1 MTFDKFSDTIF
12 PVTKKR
18 SIKRSVFENNGT
30 NLINNYYR
38 GQKMTTNRTIGLFLL
53 ATTFLSTPAGA
64 QDITEWTGRID
75 NGYDESIDNIKV
87 EVDGEYSLIYNRG
100 QIGNIESTFTNNN
113 GVILNDGEIGT
124 VRSVFKNNDESVI
137 NYGLIEQVAGS
148 VFENNRSGQNGG
160 AIASTGGGYI
170 GKIVD
175 STFTGNTVYELGPIK
190 IDEKERYDVSRGG
203 ALYLENP
210 FIPQAG
216 SLKADDLSVTHIVNS
231 TFKGNHAAAGGAIF
245 SSQWLDIENS
255 AFDGNYNQTQ
265 DEYDAGGAIAF
276 WTEETQVAPTEVL
289 PEPEEPFYA
298 GEHNISN
305 SRFENNR
312 SSGFGGAIAGM
323 VNEYTNQSYGINVK
337 GSTFINNSAKDGG
350 AIYMMSGMSENN
362 ANILA
367 NAISR
372 SEILVLKATI
382 RYGDQEKSV
391 YLALDGDK
399 GGDPMTAAEFD
410 QYVKGGG
417 KFAVVD
423 EIRAANDEEGYQEL
437 VAQFEELMTQAS
449 GYILDGLNNYRDS
462 QISVPGM
469 TSKLTVVNSSF
480 INNKASG
487 KGGAVYGS
495 DVRIV
500 ADSGESRFSGNT
512 AGGKSN
518 AVYVDG
524 IIRLEKTVNGY
535 EQPAPSYDVS
545 VSAENPIKGQLTLE
559 SVNRGKIIF
568 DDGIDGENYN
578 IDVFG
583 DGTGYVKF
591 NNAVENVNRF
601 AMNGGA
607 VVHLGLNGRIYAQD
621 FVSGSSSAYARTGAQ
636 KPLLTVD
643 VMVDRENNTVHSGA
657 IHVNGDVAGE
667 TNVLVNAL
675 NPDVLDNKKDAVVP
689 FLFAPNDNEETSAVF
704 NVSRVIGS
712 PYMWHAGKNVAG
724 TPESGNVWY
733 LSLTDTLNP
742 EFGKTDPEVAPEVT
756 AYISLP
762 SAGLEQVRGL
772 RDTLEQKTAFCKE
785 GACARDAKADRQ
797 LWVDS
802 GYLSSTVDKPA
813 EFDADIWGVTA
824 GGDLQYDANNR
835 LGVFAAYRQGDYDVS
850 GKGSKYRSTVGSELD
865 IDSWLGGL
873 YYRFEQN
880 DWYAFATVYGG
891 LQKADLKTDD
901 GIVNT
906 DSDGTLWSIGAEGGR
921 KYGLS
926 EALTLEPSF
935 GVFYTQSEFDDI
947 RDSAGK
953 TASFDSLKQL
963 EIETAVKLE
972 YRLCQNDLTSVV
984 YIKPGLI
991 QTITDGDEVL
1001 ISGLGKTEAYH
1012 DQLLGRIELGARF
1025 GVTESLSGYGWANYT
1040 FGSSYG
1046 AAAVGIGLN
1055 YAF

>member
-1 MTFDKFSDTIF
+1 MLKSKTIF
-12 PVTKKR
+12 
-18 SIKRSVFENNGT
+18 SFA
-30 NLINNYYR
+30 
-38 GQKMTTNRTIGLFLL
+38 LL
-53 ATTFLSTPAGA
+53 AGTFLTFPSAA
-64 QDITEWTGRID
+64 KDITEWTEEIENGR
-75 NGYDESIDNIKV
+75 GETIDNIKIN
-87 EVDGEYSLIYNRG
+87 VDGEYSLIFNEG
-100 QIGNIESTFTNNN
+100 TIGNIESTFTNNN
-113 GVILNDGEIGT
+113 GVIGNYGEIGT
-124 VRSVFKNNDESVI
+124 VRSVFKNNEDSFI
-137 NYGLIEQVAGS
+137 NYGLTEQVAGS
-148 VFENNRSGQNGG
+148 VFENNVNNYAGG
-160 AIASTGGGYI
+160 AIASAEGGYI
-170 GKIVD
+170 GKIID
-175 STFTGNTVYELGPIK
+175 STFTGNTIYEDQPK
-190 IDEKERYDVSRGG
+190 TAQQEKYDTGRGG
-203 ALYLENP
+203 ALYLEQTENH
-210 FIPQAG
+210 
-216 SLKADDLSVTHIVNS
+216 ADVPGYYDEMGGGIDVPGPDVSVTHIVNS

-245 SSQWLDIENS
+245 SSQWLDIEGS
-255 AFDGNYNQTQ
+255 VFDGNYNQTR
-265 DEYDAGGAIAF
+265 DEYGAGGAIAF

-323 VNEYTNQSYGINVK
+323 VNEYTNQTYGINVK

-350 AIYMMSGMSENN
+350 AVYMMSGMSENDRRN
-362 ANILA
+362 VEDAVWNMPEV
-367 NAISR
+367 NK
-372 SEILVLKATI
+372 VTI
-382 RYGDQEKSV
+382 KYGDQEKTLF
-391 YLALDGDK
+391 YLK
-399 GGDPMTAAEFD
+399 NNQEERYNIYNMTAAEFD
-410 QYVKGGG
+410 QYVREGG
-417 KFAVVD
+417 KFYVHNIVATAVD
-423 EIRAANDEEGYQEL
+423 AKTYQDALDYYQGEIQPGYGISD
-437 VAQFEELMTQAS
+437 FEQYKDALYQAD
-449 GYILDGLNNYRDS
+449 IKH
-462 QISVPGM
+462 M
-469 TSKLTVVNSSF
+469 LTPSLKVVNSSF

-487 KGGAVYGS
+487 KGGAIYGS

-500 ADSGESRFSGNT
+500 ADNGESRFSGNT

-524 IIRLEKTVNGY
+524 IIHLEKTGGMY
-535 EQPAPSYDVS
+535 EQQAPSYDVS

-559 SVNRGKIIF
+559 SVNRGRIVF

-621 FVSGSSSAYARTGAQ
+621 FVSGSSSAYARAGAQ

-785 GACARDAKADRQ
+785 GACVRDAKADRQ

-865 IDSWLGGL
+865 INSWLGGL

-906 DSDGTLWSIGAEGGR
+906 DSDGTLWSVGAEGGR

>member
-1 MTFDKFSDTIF
+1 MKEREKVRMLKPKTIF
-12 PVTKKR
+12 
-18 SIKRSVFENNGT
+18 SFA
-30 NLINNYYR
+30 
-38 GQKMTTNRTIGLFLL
+38 LL
-53 ATTFLSTPAGA
+53 AGTFLTFPSVAK
-64 QDITEWTGRID
+64 DITEWTEEIENGR
-75 NGYDESIDNIKV
+75 GETIDNIKV
-87 EVDGEYSLIYNRG
+87 DVDGEYSLIYNRG
-100 QIGNIESTFTNNN
+100 QIGNIESTFTNNYE
-113 GVILNDGEIGT
+113 VIRNYGEIGT
-124 VRSVFKNNDESVI
+124 VRSVFKNNENSLE

-148 VFENNRSGQNGG
+148 VFENNINSYGGG

-175 STFTGNTVYELGPIK
+175 STFTGNTVYEQQPARIAMP
-190 IDEKERYDVSRGG
+190 EKRDVGRGG

-245 SSQWLDIENS
+245 SSQWLDIEGS
-255 AFDGNYNQTQ
+255 VFDGNYNQTR
-265 DEYDAGGAIAF
+265 DEYGAGGAIAF
-276 WTEETQVAPTEVL
+276 RTEEQQGQPNNMDERPT
-289 PEPEEPFYA
+289 PEEPFYA

-323 VNEYTNQSYGINVK
+323 VNEYTNQTYGINVK

-350 AIYMMSGMSENN
+350 AVYMMSGMSENDRRN
-362 ANILA
+362 VEDAVWNMPEV
-367 NAISR
+367 NK
-372 SEILVLKATI
+372 VTI
-382 RYGDQEKSV
+382 KYGDQEKTLF
-391 YLALDGDK
+391 YLK
-399 GGDPMTAAEFD
+399 NNQEERYNIYNMTAAEFD
-410 QYVKGGG
+410 QYVREGG
-417 KFAVVD
+417 KFYVHNIVATAVD
-423 EIRAANDEEGYQEL
+423 AQTYQDALDYYQGEIQPGYGISD
-437 VAQFEELMTQAS
+437 FEQYKDALYQAD
-449 GYILDGLNNYRDS
+449 IKH
-462 QISVPGM
+462 M
-469 TSKLTVVNSSF
+469 LTPSLKVVNSSF

-487 KGGAVYGS
+487 KGGAIYGS

-500 ADSGESRFSGNT
+500 ADNGESRFSGNT

-518 AVYVDG
+518 AVYVAGLNNIILDQYYDEFDG
-524 IIRLEKTVNGY
+524 NTIFEGIVI
-535 EQPAPSYDVS
+535 PANAPD
-545 VSAENPIKGQLTLE
+545 GQLTLE
-559 SVNRGKIIF
+559 SVNRGRIVF

-621 FVSGSSSAYARTGAQ
+621 FVSGSSSVYARTGAQ

-712 PYMWHAGKNVAG
+712 PYMWHTGKNVAG

-906 DSDGTLWSIGAEGGR
+906 DSNGTLWSIGAEGGR

>member
-1 MTFDKFSDTIF
+1 
-12 PVTKKR
+12 
-18 SIKRSVFENNGT
+18 
-30 NLINNYYR
+30 
-38 GQKMTTNRTIGLFLL
+38 MTTNRTIGLFLL

-64 QDITEWTGRID
+64 QDITEWTEEIENGR
-75 NGYDESIDNIKV
+75 GETIDNIKIN
-87 EVDGEYSLIYNRG
+87 VDGEYSLIYNRG
-100 QIGNIESTFTNNN
+100 QIGNIESAFTNNYE
-113 GVILNDGEIGT
+113 VIRNYGEIGT
-124 VRSVFKNNDESVI
+124 VRSVFKNNEGSVQ

-148 VFENNRSGQNGG
+148 VFENNVNSYSGG

-175 STFTGNTVYELGPIK
+175 STFTGNTVYEPGPREIG
-190 IDEKERYDVSRGG
+190 EQERYDVGRGG

-210 FIPQAG
+210 FIPQPE

-255 AFDGNYNQTQ
+255 VFDGNYNQTQ
-265 DEYDAGGAIAF
+265 DEYGAGGAITF
-276 WTEETQVAPTEVL
+276 WTEEQQGQPTNMDER
-289 PEPEEPFYA
+289 PEAEEPFYA

-323 VNEYTNQSYGINVK
+323 VNEYTNQTYGINVK

-350 AIYMMSGMSENN
+350 AVYMMSGMSENDRRN
-362 ANILA
+362 VEDAVWNMPEV
-367 NAISR
+367 NK
-372 SEILVLKATI
+372 VTI
-382 RYGDQEKSV
+382 KYGDQEKTLF
-391 YLALDGDK
+391 YLKNNQPGRYNVNN
-399 GGDPMTAAEFD
+399 MTAAEFD
-410 QYVKGGG
+410 QYVREGG
-417 KFAVVD
+417 KFYVHNIVETYVD
-423 EIRAANDEEGYQEL
+423 AENYQDALDYYRGEIQPGYGISD
-437 VAQFEELMTQAS
+437 FEQYKDALYQADIEHMLAPS
-449 GYILDGLNNYRDS
+449 L
-462 QISVPGM
+462 
-469 TSKLTVVNSSF
+469 KVVNSSF

-500 ADSGESRFSGNT
+500 ADNGESRFSGNT

-518 AVYVDG
+518 AVYVAGLNNIILDQYYDEFDG
-524 IIRLEKTVNGY
+524 NTIFEGIVI
-535 EQPAPSYDVS
+535 PANAP
-545 VSAENPIKGQLTLE
+545 AGQLTLE
-559 SVNRGKIIF
+559 SVNRGRIVF
-568 DDGIDGENYN
+568 DDGINGENYN

-621 FVSGSSSAYARTGAQ
+621 FVSASSSAYARTGAQ

-785 GACARDAKADRQ
+785 GACARDAKNDRQ

-850 GKGSKYRSTVGSELD
+850 GKGSKYRSTIGSELD

-906 DSDGTLWSIGAEGGR
+906 DSDGTLWSVGAEGGR
-921 KYGLS
+921 RYGLS

>member
-1 MTFDKFSDTIF
+1 MKEREKVRMLKPKTIF
-12 PVTKKR
+12 
-18 SIKRSVFENNGT
+18 SFA
-30 NLINNYYR
+30 
-38 GQKMTTNRTIGLFLL
+38 LL
-53 ATTFLSTPAGA
+53 AGTFLTFPSVAK
-64 QDITEWTGRID
+64 DITEWTEEIENGR
-75 NGYDESIDNIKV
+75 GEAIDNIKIN
-87 EVDGEYSLIYNRG
+87 VDGEYSLIYNRG
-100 QIGNIESTFTNNN
+100 QIGNIESTFTNND
-113 GVILNDGEIGT
+113 GVIGNYGEIGT
-124 VRSVFKNNDESVI
+124 VRSVFKNNEGSVQ

-148 VFENNRSGQNGG
+148 VFENNINSYGGG

-175 STFTGNTVYELGPIK
+175 STFTGNTVYELGPME
-190 IDEKERYDVSRGG
+190 IDEQERYDVGQGG
-203 ALYLENP
+203 ALYLKQAENH
-210 FIPQAG
+210 
-216 SLKADDLSVTHIVNS
+216 ADMPRYYDEMGGGIDVPGLDVSVTHIVNS
-231 TFKGNHAAAGGAIF
+231 TFKDNHAAAGGAIF
-245 SSQWLDIENS
+245 SSQWLDIEGS
-255 AFDGNYNQTQ
+255 VFDGNYNQTR
-265 DEYDAGGAIAF
+265 DEYGAGGAIAF

-323 VNEYTNQSYGINVK
+323 VNEYTNQTYGINVK

-350 AIYMMSGMSENN
+350 AIYLQSALSRNNMEVFEN
-362 ANILA
+362 AFLD
-367 NAISR
+367 SR
-372 SEILVLKATI
+372 VLVAKATI

-410 QYVKGGG
+410 QYVREGG

-423 EIRAANDEEGYQEL
+423 GITAANDEEGYQEL

-449 GYILDGLNNYRDS
+449 GYILNGLNNYRDS

-469 TSKLTVVNSSF
+469 MSKLTVVNSSF

-500 ADSGESRFSGNT
+500 ADNGESRFSGNT

-524 IIRLEKTVNGY
+524 IIRLEKTGGMY

-559 SVNRGKIIF
+559 SVNRGRIVF

-621 FVSGSSSAYARTGAQ
+621 FVSGSSSAYARAGAQ

-906 DSDGTLWSIGAEGGR
+906 DSDGTLWSVGAEGGR

>member
-1 MTFDKFSDTIF
+1 MLKPKTIF
-12 PVTKKR
+12 
-18 SIKRSVFENNGT
+18 SFA
-30 NLINNYYR
+30 
-38 GQKMTTNRTIGLFLL
+38 LL
-53 ATTFLSTPAGA
+53 AGTFLTFPSVAK
-64 QDITEWTGRID
+64 DITEWTEEIENGR
-75 NGYDESIDNIKV
+75 GEAIDNIKIN
-87 EVDGEYSLIYNRG
+87 VDGEYSLIYNRG
-100 QIGNIESTFTNNN
+100 QIGNIESTFTNNYE
-113 GVILNDGEIGT
+113 VIRNYGEIGT
-124 VRSVFKNNDESVI
+124 VRSVFKNNEGSVQ

-148 VFENNRSGQNGG
+148 VFENNINSYGGG

-175 STFTGNTVYELGPIK
+175 STFTGNTVYELGPME
-190 IDEKERYDVSRGG
+190 IDEQERYDVGQGG
-203 ALYLENP
+203 ALYLKQAENH
-210 FIPQAG
+210 
-216 SLKADDLSVTHIVNS
+216 ADMPRYYDEMGGGIDVPGLDVSVTHIVNS
-231 TFKGNHAAAGGAIF
+231 TFKDNHAAAGGAIF
-245 SSQWLDIENS
+245 SSQWLDIEGS
-255 AFDGNYNQTQ
+255 VFDGNYNQTR
-265 DEYDAGGAIAF
+265 DEYGAGGAIAF

-323 VNEYTNQSYGINVK
+323 VNEYTNQTYGINVK

-350 AIYMMSGMSENN
+350 AVYMMSGMSENDRRN
-362 ANILA
+362 VEDAVWNMPEV
-367 NAISR
+367 NK
-372 SEILVLKATI
+372 VTI
-382 RYGDQEKSV
+382 KYGDQEKTLF
-391 YLALDGDK
+391 YLKDRRDARYNIYN
-399 GGDPMTAAEFD
+399 MTAAEFD
-410 QYVKGGG
+410 QYVREGG
-417 KFAVVD
+417 KFYVHNIVATAVD
-423 EIRAANDEEGYQEL
+423 AKTYQDALDYYQGEIQPGYGISD
-437 VAQFEELMTQAS
+437 FEQYKDALYQADIEHMLAPS
-449 GYILDGLNNYRDS
+449 L
-462 QISVPGM
+462 
-469 TSKLTVVNSSF
+469 KVVNSSF

-487 KGGAVYGS
+487 KGGAIYGS

-500 ADSGESRFSGNT
+500 ADNGESRFSGNT

-518 AVYVDG
+518 AVYVAGLNNIILDQYYDEFDG
-524 IIRLEKTVNGY
+524 NTIFEGIVIPTNAL
-535 EQPAPSYDVS
+535 A
-545 VSAENPIKGQLTLE
+545 GQLTLE
-559 SVNRGKIIF
+559 SVNRGRIVF

-621 FVSGSSSAYARTGAQ
+621 FVSGSSSAYARAGAQ

-906 DSDGTLWSIGAEGGR
+906 DSDGTLWSVGAEGGR

>member
-1 MTFDKFSDTIF
+1 MKEREKVRMLKPKTIF
-12 PVTKKR
+12 
-18 SIKRSVFENNGT
+18 SFA
-30 NLINNYYR
+30 
-38 GQKMTTNRTIGLFLL
+38 LL
-53 ATTFLSTPAGA
+53 AGTFLTFPSVAK
-64 QDITEWTGRID
+64 DITEWTEEIENGRGETID
-75 NGYDESIDNIKV
+75 HIKV
-87 EVDGEYSLIYNRG
+87 DVDGEYSLIYNRG
-100 QIGNIESTFTNNN
+100 QIGNIESTFTNNYE
-113 GVILNDGEIGT
+113 VIRNYGEIGT
-124 VRSVFKNNDESVI
+124 VRSVFKNNENSLE

-148 VFENNRSGQNGG
+148 VFENNINSYGGG

-175 STFTGNTVYELGPIK
+175 STFTGNTVYEQQPARIAMP
-190 IDEKERYDVSRGG
+190 EKRDVGRGG

-245 SSQWLDIENS
+245 SSQWLDIEGS
-255 AFDGNYNQTQ
+255 VFDGNYNQTR
-265 DEYDAGGAIAF
+265 DEYGAGGAIAF

-323 VNEYTNQSYGINVK
+323 VNEYTNQTYGINVK

-350 AIYMMSGMSENN
+350 AVYMMSGMSENDRRN
-362 ANILA
+362 VEDAVWNMPEV
-367 NAISR
+367 NK
-372 SEILVLKATI
+372 VTI
-382 RYGDQEKSV
+382 KYGDQEKTLF
-391 YLALDGDK
+391 YLK
-399 GGDPMTAAEFD
+399 NNQEERYNIYNMTAAEFD
-410 QYVKGGG
+410 QYVREGG
-417 KFAVVD
+417 KFYVHNIVATAVD
-423 EIRAANDEEGYQEL
+423 AQTYQDALDYYQGEIQPGYGISD
-437 VAQFEELMTQAS
+437 FEQYKDALYQAD
-449 GYILDGLNNYRDS
+449 IKH
-462 QISVPGM
+462 M
-469 TSKLTVVNSSF
+469 LTPSLKVVNSSF

-487 KGGAVYGS
+487 KGGAIYGS

-500 ADSGESRFSGNT
+500 ADNGESRFSGNT

-518 AVYVDG
+518 AVYVAGLNNIILDQYYDEFDG
-524 IIRLEKTVNGY
+524 NTIFEGIVI
-535 EQPAPSYDVS
+535 PANAPD
-545 VSAENPIKGQLTLE
+545 GQLTLE
-559 SVNRGKIIF
+559 SVNRGRIVF

-621 FVSGSSSAYARTGAQ
+621 FVSGSSSVYARTGAQ

-785 GACARDAKADRQ
+785 GACVRDAKADRQ

-865 IDSWLGGL
+865 INSWLGGL

-906 DSDGTLWSIGAEGGR
+906 DSNGTLWSIGAEGGR

>member
-1 MTFDKFSDTIF
+1 MKEREKVRMLKPKTIF
-12 PVTKKR
+12 
-18 SIKRSVFENNGT
+18 SFA
-30 NLINNYYR
+30 
-38 GQKMTTNRTIGLFLL
+38 LL
-53 ATTFLSTPAGA
+53 AGTFLTFPSAA
-64 QDITEWTGRID
+64 KDITEWTEGIENGR
-75 NGYDESIDNIKV
+75 GETIDNIKV
-87 EVDGEYSLIYNRG
+87 DVDGEYSLIYNRG
-100 QIGNIESTFTNNN
+100 QIGNIESAFTNNYE
-113 GVILNDGEIGT
+113 VIRNYGEIGT
-124 VRSVFKNNDESVI
+124 VRSVFKNNEGSVQ

-148 VFENNRSGQNGG
+148 VFENNVNSYGGG
-160 AIASTGGGYI
+160 AIASTGSGYI

-175 STFTGNTVYELGPIK
+175 STFTGNTVYEQQPTRIAMP
-190 IDEKERYDVSRGG
+190 EKRDVGRGG

-210 FIPQAG
+210 FVPQPE

-231 TFKGNHAAAGGAIF
+231 TFKDNHAAAGGAIF

-265 DEYDAGGAIAF
+265 DEYGAGGAIAF
-276 WTEETQVAPTEVL
+276 WTEEQQGQPVNEDGSPT
-289 PEPEEPFYA
+289 PEEPFYA

-323 VNEYTNQSYGINVK
+323 VNEYTNQTYGINVK

-350 AIYMMSGMSENN
+350 AIYMMSGMSENDRRN
-362 ANILA
+362 VEDAVWNMPEV
-367 NAISR
+367 NK
-372 SEILVLKATI
+372 VTI
-382 RYGDQEKSV
+382 KYGDQEKTLF
-391 YLALDGDK
+391 YLKNNQPGRYNVNN
-399 GGDPMTAAEFD
+399 MTAAEFD
-410 QYVKGGG
+410 QYVREGG
-417 KFAVVD
+417 KFYVHNIVETYVD
-423 EIRAANDEEGYQEL
+423 AENYQDALDYYRGEIQPGYGISD
-437 VAQFEELMTQAS
+437 FEQYKDALYQADIEHMLAPS
-449 GYILDGLNNYRDS
+449 L
-462 QISVPGM
+462 
-469 TSKLTVVNSSF
+469 KVVNSSF

-500 ADSGESRFSGNT
+500 ADNGESRFSGNT

-518 AVYVDG
+518 AVYVAGLNNIILDQYYDEFDG
-524 IIRLEKTVNGY
+524 NTIFEGIVI
-535 EQPAPSYDVS
+535 PANAP
-545 VSAENPIKGQLTLE
+545 AGQLTLE
-559 SVNRGKIIF
+559 SVNRGRIVF

-621 FVSGSSSAYARTGAQ
+621 FVSASSSAYARAGAQ

-906 DSDGTLWSIGAEGGR
+906 DSDGKLWSVGAEGGR

>member
-1 MTFDKFSDTIF
+1 MLKPKTIF
-12 PVTKKR
+12 
-18 SIKRSVFENNGT
+18 SFA
-30 NLINNYYR
+30 
-38 GQKMTTNRTIGLFLL
+38 LL
-53 ATTFLSTPAGA
+53 AGTFLTFPSVAK
-64 QDITEWTGRID
+64 DITEWTEEIENGR
-75 NGYDESIDNIKV
+75 GETIDNIKV
-87 EVDGEYSLIYNRG
+87 DVDGEYSLIYNRG
-100 QIGNIESTFTNNN
+100 QIGNIESTFTNNYE
-113 GVILNDGEIGT
+113 VIRNYGEIGT
-124 VRSVFKNNDESVI
+124 VRSVFKNNENSLE

-148 VFENNRSGQNGG
+148 VFENNINSYGGG

-175 STFTGNTVYELGPIK
+175 STFTGNTVYEQQPARIAMP
-190 IDEKERYDVSRGG
+190 EKRDVGRGG

-245 SSQWLDIENS
+245 SSQWLDIEGS
-255 AFDGNYNQTQ
+255 VFDGNYNQTR
-265 DEYDAGGAIAF
+265 DEYGAGGAIAF
-276 WTEETQVAPTEVL
+276 RTEEQQGQPNNMDERPT
-289 PEPEEPFYA
+289 PEEPFYA

-323 VNEYTNQSYGINVK
+323 VNEYTNQTYGINVK

-350 AIYMMSGMSENN
+350 AVYMMSGMSENDRRN
-362 ANILA
+362 VEDAVWNMPEV
-367 NAISR
+367 NK
-372 SEILVLKATI
+372 VTI
-382 RYGDQEKSV
+382 KYGDQEKTLF
-391 YLALDGDK
+391 YLK
-399 GGDPMTAAEFD
+399 NNQEERYNIYNMTAAEFD
-410 QYVKGGG
+410 QYVREGG
-417 KFAVVD
+417 KFYVHNIVATAVD
-423 EIRAANDEEGYQEL
+423 AQTYQDALDYYQGEIQPGYGISD
-437 VAQFEELMTQAS
+437 FEQYKDALYQAD
-449 GYILDGLNNYRDS
+449 IKH
-462 QISVPGM
+462 M
-469 TSKLTVVNSSF
+469 LTPSLKVVNSSF

-487 KGGAVYGS
+487 KGGAIYGS

-500 ADSGESRFSGNT
+500 ADNGESRFSGNT

-518 AVYVDG
+518 AVYVAGLNNIILDQYYDEFDG
-524 IIRLEKTVNGY
+524 NTIFEGIVI
-535 EQPAPSYDVS
+535 PANAPD
-545 VSAENPIKGQLTLE
+545 GQLTLE
-559 SVNRGKIIF
+559 SVNRGRIVF

-621 FVSGSSSAYARTGAQ
+621 FVSGSSSVYARTGAQ

-712 PYMWHAGKNVAG
+712 PYMWHTGKNVAG

>member
-1 MTFDKFSDTIF
+1 MKEREKVRMLKPKTIF
-12 PVTKKR
+12 
-18 SIKRSVFENNGT
+18 SFA
-30 NLINNYYR
+30 
-38 GQKMTTNRTIGLFLL
+38 LL
-53 ATTFLSTPAGA
+53 AGTFLTFPSAA
-64 QDITEWTGRID
+64 KDITEWTEGIENGRGETID
-75 NGYDESIDNIKV
+75 HIKIN
-87 EVDGEYSLIYNRG
+87 VDGEYSLIYNRG
-100 QIGNIESTFTNNN
+100 QIGNIESAFTNNN
-113 GVILNDGEIGT
+113 GVIGNYGEIGT
-124 VRSVFKNNDESVI
+124 VRSVFKNNDESII
-137 NYGLIEQVAGS
+137 NYGLIEQVTGS
-148 VFENNRSGQNGG
+148 VFENNVNSYSGG

-175 STFTGNTVYELGPIK
+175 STFTGNTVYEPGPREIG
-190 IDEKERYDVSRGG
+190 EQERYDVGRGG

-210 FIPQAG
+210 FIPQPE

-265 DEYDAGGAIAF
+265 DEYGAGGAITF
-276 WTEETQVAPTEVL
+276 WTEEQQGQPTNMDER
-289 PEPEEPFYA
+289 PEAEEPFYA

-323 VNEYTNQSYGINVK
+323 VNEYTNQTYGINVK

-350 AIYMMSGMSENN
+350 AVYMMSGMSENDRRN
-362 ANILA
+362 VEDAVWNMPEV
-367 NAISR
+367 NK
-372 SEILVLKATI
+372 VTI
-382 RYGDQEKSV
+382 KYGDQEKTLF
-391 YLALDGDK
+391 YLKNNQPGRYNVNN
-399 GGDPMTAAEFD
+399 MTAAEFD
-410 QYVKGGG
+410 QYVREGG
-417 KFAVVD
+417 KFYVHNIVETYVD
-423 EIRAANDEEGYQEL
+423 AENYQDALDYYRGEIQPGYGISD
-437 VAQFEELMTQAS
+437 FEQYKDALYQADIEHMLAPS
-449 GYILDGLNNYRDS
+449 L
-462 QISVPGM
+462 
-469 TSKLTVVNSSF
+469 KVVNSSF

-500 ADSGESRFSGNT
+500 ADNGESRFSGNT

-518 AVYVDG
+518 AVYVAGLNNIILDQYYDEFDG
-524 IIRLEKTVNGY
+524 NTIFEGIVI
-535 EQPAPSYDVS
+535 PANAP
-545 VSAENPIKGQLTLE
+545 AGQLTLE
-559 SVNRGKIIF
+559 SVNRGRIVF
-568 DDGIDGENYN
+568 DDGINGENYN

-621 FVSGSSSAYARTGAQ
+621 FVSASSSAYARTGAQ

-813 EFDADIWGVTA
+813 EFAADIWGVTA

-850 GKGSKYRSTVGSELD
+850 GKGSKYRSTIGSELD

-906 DSDGTLWSIGAEGGR
+906 DSDGTLWSVGAEGGR
-921 KYGLS
+921 RYGLS

-991 QTITDGDEVL
+991 QTITGGDEVL

>member
-1 MTFDKFSDTIF
+1 MKEREKVRMLKPKTIF
-12 PVTKKR
+12 
-18 SIKRSVFENNGT
+18 SFA
-30 NLINNYYR
+30 
-38 GQKMTTNRTIGLFLL
+38 LL
-53 ATTFLSTPAGA
+53 AGTFLTFPSVAK
-64 QDITEWTGRID
+64 DITEWTEEIENGR
-75 NGYDESIDNIKV
+75 GETIDNIKV
-87 EVDGEYSLIYNRG
+87 DVDGEYSLIYNRG
-100 QIGNIESTFTNNN
+100 QIGNIESTFTNNYE
-113 GVILNDGEIGT
+113 VIRNYGEIGT
-124 VRSVFKNNDESVI
+124 VRSVFKNNENSLE

-148 VFENNRSGQNGG
+148 VFENNINSYGGG

-175 STFTGNTVYELGPIK
+175 STFTGNTVYEQQPARIAMP
-190 IDEKERYDVSRGG
+190 EKRDVGRGG

-210 FIPQAG
+210 FIPQAE

-231 TFKGNHAAAGGAIF
+231 TFKDNHAAAGGAIF
-245 SSQWLDIENS
+245 SSQWLDIEGS
-255 AFDGNYNQTQ
+255 VFDGNYNQTR
-265 DEYDAGGAIAF
+265 DEYGAGGAIAF

-323 VNEYTNQSYGINVK
+323 VNEYTNQTYGINVK

-350 AIYMMSGMSENN
+350 AVYMMSGMSENDRRN
-362 ANILA
+362 VEDAVWNMPEV
-367 NAISR
+367 NK
-372 SEILVLKATI
+372 VTI
-382 RYGDQEKSV
+382 KYGDQEKTLF
-391 YLALDGDK
+391 YLKDRRDARYNIYN
-399 GGDPMTAAEFD
+399 MTAAEFD
-410 QYVKGGG
+410 QYVREGG
-417 KFAVVD
+417 KFYVHNIVATAVD
-423 EIRAANDEEGYQEL
+423 AKTYQDAQDYYQGEILPGYGISD
-437 VAQFEELMTQAS
+437 FEQYKDALYQADIEHMLAPS
-449 GYILDGLNNYRDS
+449 L
-462 QISVPGM
+462 
-469 TSKLTVVNSSF
+469 KVVNSSF

-487 KGGAVYGS
+487 KGGAIYGS

-500 ADSGESRFSGNT
+500 ADNGESRFSGNT

-518 AVYVDG
+518 AVYVAGLNNIILDQYYDEFDG
-524 IIRLEKTVNGY
+524 NTIFEGIVI
-535 EQPAPSYDVS
+535 PANAPD
-545 VSAENPIKGQLTLE
+545 GQLTLE
-559 SVNRGKIIF
+559 SVNRGRIVF

-621 FVSGSSSAYARTGAQ
+621 FVSGSSSVYARTGAQ

-712 PYMWHAGKNVAG
+712 PYMWHTGKNVAG

>member
-1 MTFDKFSDTIF
+1 
-12 PVTKKR
+12 
-18 SIKRSVFENNGT
+18 
-30 NLINNYYR
+30 
-38 GQKMTTNRTIGLFLL
+38 MTTNKTIGLFLL

-64 QDITEWTGRID
+64 QDITEWTEEIE
-75 NGYDESIDNIKV
+75 NGHGETIDNIKV
-87 EVDGEYSLIYNRG
+87 DVDGEYSLIYNRG
-100 QIGNIESTFTNNN
+100 QIGNIESTFTNNYE
-113 GVILNDGEIGT
+113 VIRNYGEIGT
-124 VRSVFKNNDESVI
+124 VRSVFKNNENSLE

-148 VFENNRSGQNGG
+148 VFENNINSYGGG

-175 STFTGNTVYELGPIK
+175 STFTGNTVYEQQPVRIAMP
-190 IDEKERYDVSRGG
+190 EKRDVGRGG

-210 FIPQAG
+210 FIPQAE

-245 SSQWLDIENS
+245 SSQWLDIEGS
-255 AFDGNYNQTQ
+255 VFDGNYNQTR
-265 DEYDAGGAIAF
+265 DEYGAGGAIAF
-276 WTEETQVAPTEVL
+276 RTEEQQGQPNNMDERPT
-289 PEPEEPFYA
+289 PEEPFYA

-323 VNEYTNQSYGINVK
+323 VNEYTNQTYGINVK

-350 AIYMMSGMSENN
+350 AIYMMSGMSENDRRN
-362 ANILA
+362 VEDAVWNMPEV
-367 NAISR
+367 NK
-372 SEILVLKATI
+372 VTI
-382 RYGDQEKSV
+382 KYGDQEKTFF
-391 YLALDGDK
+391 YLKNNQEARYNIYN
-399 GGDPMTAAEFD
+399 MTAAEFD
-410 QYVKGGG
+410 QYVREGG
-417 KFAVVD
+417 KFYVHNIVATAVD
-423 EIRAANDEEGYQEL
+423 AKTYQDAQDYYQGEILPGYGISD
-437 VAQFEELMTQAS
+437 FEQYKDALYQADIEHMLAPS
-449 GYILDGLNNYRDS
+449 L
-462 QISVPGM
+462 
-469 TSKLTVVNSSF
+469 KVVNSSF

-487 KGGAVYGS
+487 KGGAIYGS

-500 ADSGESRFSGNT
+500 ADNGESRFSGNT

-518 AVYVDG
+518 AVYVAGLNNIILDQYYDEFDG
-524 IIRLEKTVNGY
+524 NTIFEGIVIPTNAL
-535 EQPAPSYDVS
+535 A
-545 VSAENPIKGQLTLE
+545 GQLTLE
-559 SVNRGKIIF
+559 SVNRGRIVF

-621 FVSGSSSAYARTGAQ
+621 FVSGSSSVYARTGAQ

-712 PYMWHAGKNVAG
+712 PYMWHTGKNVAG

>member
-1 MTFDKFSDTIF
+1 
-12 PVTKKR
+12 
-18 SIKRSVFENNGT
+18 
-30 NLINNYYR
+30 
-38 GQKMTTNRTIGLFLL
+38 MTTNKTIGLFLL

-64 QDITEWTGRID
+64 QDITEWTEEIENGR
-75 NGYDESIDNIKV
+75 GETIDNIKV
-87 EVDGEYSLIYNRG
+87 DVDGEYSLIYNRG
-100 QIGNIESTFTNNN
+100 QIGNIESTFTNNYE
-113 GVILNDGEIGT
+113 VIRNYGEIGT
-124 VRSVFKNNDESVI
+124 VRSVFKNNENSLE

-148 VFENNRSGQNGG
+148 VFENNINSYGGG

-175 STFTGNTVYELGPIK
+175 STFTGNTVYEQQPVRIAMP
-190 IDEKERYDVSRGG
+190 EKRDVGRGG

-245 SSQWLDIENS
+245 SSQWLDIEGS
-255 AFDGNYNQTQ
+255 VFDGNYNQTR
-265 DEYDAGGAIAF
+265 DEYGAGGAIAF
-276 WTEETQVAPTEVL
+276 RTEEQQGQPNNMDERPT
-289 PEPEEPFYA
+289 PEEPFYA

-323 VNEYTNQSYGINVK
+323 VNEYTNQTYGINVK

-350 AIYMMSGMSENN
+350 AVYMMSGMSENDRRN
-362 ANILA
+362 VEDAVWNMPEV
-367 NAISR
+367 NK
-372 SEILVLKATI
+372 VTI
-382 RYGDQEKSV
+382 KYGDQEKTLF
-391 YLALDGDK
+391 YLKDRRDARYNIYN
-399 GGDPMTAAEFD
+399 MTAAEFD
-410 QYVKGGG
+410 QYVKDGG
-417 KFAVVD
+417 KFYVHNIVATAAD
-423 EIRAANDEEGYQEL
+423 AKTYQDALDYYQGEIQPGYGISD
-437 VAQFEELMTQAS
+437 FEQYKDALYQADIEHMLAPS
-449 GYILDGLNNYRDS
+449 L
-462 QISVPGM
+462 
-469 TSKLTVVNSSF
+469 KVVNSSF

-500 ADSGESRFSGNT
+500 ADNGESRFSGNT

-524 IIRLEKTVNGY
+524 IIRLEKTGGMY

-559 SVNRGKIIF
+559 SVNRGRIVF

>member
-1 MTFDKFSDTIF
+1 MKEREKVRMLKPKTIF
-12 PVTKKR
+12 
-18 SIKRSVFENNGT
+18 SFA
-30 NLINNYYR
+30 
-38 GQKMTTNRTIGLFLL
+38 LL
-53 ATTFLSTPAGA
+53 AGTFLTFPSVAK
-64 QDITEWTGRID
+64 DITEWTEEIENGR
-75 NGYDESIDNIKV
+75 GETIDNIKV
-87 EVDGEYSLIYNRG
+87 DVDGEYSLIYNRG
-100 QIGNIESTFTNNN
+100 QIGNIESTFTNNYE
-113 GVILNDGEIGT
+113 VIRNYGEIGT
-124 VRSVFKNNDESVI
+124 VRSVFKNNEGSVQ

-148 VFENNRSGQNGG
+148 VFENNVNNYGGG

-175 STFTGNTVYELGPIK
+175 STFTGNTVYEQQPVRIAMP
-190 IDEKERYDVSRGG
+190 EKRDVGRGG

-210 FIPQAG
+210 FIPQAE

-231 TFKGNHAAAGGAIF
+231 TFKDNHAAAGGAIF
-245 SSQWLDIENS
+245 SSQWLDIEGS
-255 AFDGNYNQTQ
+255 VFDGNYNQTR
-265 DEYDAGGAIAF
+265 DEYGAGGAIAF

-323 VNEYTNQSYGINVK
+323 VNEYTNQTYGINVK

-350 AIYMMSGMSENN
+350 AVYMMSGMSENDRRN
-362 ANILA
+362 VEDAVWNMPEV
-367 NAISR
+367 NK
-372 SEILVLKATI
+372 VTI
-382 RYGDQEKSV
+382 KYGDQEKTLF
-391 YLALDGDK
+391 YLKDRRDARYNIYN
-399 GGDPMTAAEFD
+399 MTAAEFD
-410 QYVKGGG
+410 QYVREGG
-417 KFAVVD
+417 KFYVHNIVATAVD
-423 EIRAANDEEGYQEL
+423 AKTYQDAQDYYQGEILPGYGISD
-437 VAQFEELMTQAS
+437 FEQYKDALYQADIEHMLAPS
-449 GYILDGLNNYRDS
+449 L
-462 QISVPGM
+462 
-469 TSKLTVVNSSF
+469 KVVNSSF

-487 KGGAVYGS
+487 KGGAIYGS

-500 ADSGESRFSGNT
+500 ADNGESRFSGNT

-518 AVYVDG
+518 AVYVAGLNNIILDQYYDEFDG
-524 IIRLEKTVNGY
+524 NTIFEGIVIPTNAL
-535 EQPAPSYDVS
+535 A
-545 VSAENPIKGQLTLE
+545 GQLTLE
-559 SVNRGKIIF
+559 SVNRGRIVF

-621 FVSGSSSAYARTGAQ
+621 FVSGSSSVYARTGAQ

-712 PYMWHAGKNVAG
+712 PYMWHTGKNVAG

-906 DSDGTLWSIGAEGGR
+906 DSNGTLWSIGAEGGR

>member
-1 MTFDKFSDTIF
+1 
-12 PVTKKR
+12 
-18 SIKRSVFENNGT
+18 
-30 NLINNYYR
+30 
-38 GQKMTTNRTIGLFLL
+38 MTTNKTIGLFLL

-64 QDITEWTGRID
+64 QDITEWTEEIENGR
-75 NGYDESIDNIKV
+75 GETIDNIKV
-87 EVDGEYSLIYNRG
+87 DVDGEYSLIYNRG
-100 QIGNIESTFTNNN
+100 QIGNIESTFTNNYE
-113 GVILNDGEIGT
+113 VIRNYGEIGT
-124 VRSVFKNNDESVI
+124 VRSVFKNNENSLE

-148 VFENNRSGQNGG
+148 VFENNINSYGGG

-175 STFTGNTVYELGPIK
+175 STFTGNTVYEQQPARIAMP
-190 IDEKERYDVSRGG
+190 EKRDVGRGG

-245 SSQWLDIENS
+245 SSQWLDIEGS
-255 AFDGNYNQTQ
+255 VFDGNYNQTR
-265 DEYDAGGAIAF
+265 DEYGAGGAIAF
-276 WTEETQVAPTEVL
+276 RTEEQQGQPNNMDERPT
-289 PEPEEPFYA
+289 PEEPFYA

-323 VNEYTNQSYGINVK
+323 VNEYTNQTYGINVK

-350 AIYMMSGMSENN
+350 AVYMMSGMSENDRRN
-362 ANILA
+362 VEDAVWNMPEV
-367 NAISR
+367 NK
-372 SEILVLKATI
+372 VTI
-382 RYGDQEKSV
+382 KYGDQEKTLF
-391 YLALDGDK
+391 YLK
-399 GGDPMTAAEFD
+399 NNQEERYNIYNMTAAEFD
-410 QYVKGGG
+410 QYVREGG
-417 KFAVVD
+417 KFYVHNIVATAVD
-423 EIRAANDEEGYQEL
+423 AQTYQDALDYYQGEIQPGYGISD
-437 VAQFEELMTQAS
+437 FEQYKDALYQAD
-449 GYILDGLNNYRDS
+449 IKH
-462 QISVPGM
+462 M
-469 TSKLTVVNSSF
+469 LTPSLKVVNSSF

-487 KGGAVYGS
+487 KGGAIYGS

-500 ADSGESRFSGNT
+500 ADNGESRFSGNT

-518 AVYVDG
+518 AVYVAGLNNIILDQYYDEFDG
-524 IIRLEKTVNGY
+524 NTIFEGIVI
-535 EQPAPSYDVS
+535 PANAPD
-545 VSAENPIKGQLTLE
+545 GQLTLE
-559 SVNRGKIIF
+559 SVNRGRIVF

-621 FVSGSSSAYARTGAQ
+621 FVSGSSSAYARAGAQ

>member
-1 MTFDKFSDTIF
+1 MKEREKVRMLKPKTIF
-12 PVTKKR
+12 
-18 SIKRSVFENNGT
+18 SFA
-30 NLINNYYR
+30 
-38 GQKMTTNRTIGLFLL
+38 LL
-53 ATTFLSTPAGA
+53 AGTFLTFPSVAK
-64 QDITEWTGRID
+64 DITEWTEEIENGRGETID
-75 NGYDESIDNIKV
+75 HIKV
-87 EVDGEYSLIYNRG
+87 DVDGEYSLIYNRG
-100 QIGNIESTFTNNN
+100 QIGNIESTFTNNYE
-113 GVILNDGEIGT
+113 VIRNYGEIGT
-124 VRSVFKNNDESVI
+124 VRSVFKNNENSLE

-148 VFENNRSGQNGG
+148 VFENNINSYGGG

-175 STFTGNTVYELGPIK
+175 STFTGNTVYEQQPARIAMP
-190 IDEKERYDVSRGG
+190 EKRDVGRGG

-245 SSQWLDIENS
+245 SSQWLDIEGS
-255 AFDGNYNQTQ
+255 VFDGNYNQTR
-265 DEYDAGGAIAF
+265 DEYGAGGAIAF

-323 VNEYTNQSYGINVK
+323 VNEYTNQTYGINVK

-350 AIYMMSGMSENN
+350 AVYMMSGMSENDRRN
-362 ANILA
+362 VEDAVWNMPEV
-367 NAISR
+367 NK
-372 SEILVLKATI
+372 VTI
-382 RYGDQEKSV
+382 KYGDQEKTLF
-391 YLALDGDK
+391 YLK
-399 GGDPMTAAEFD
+399 NNQEERYNIYNMTAAEFD
-410 QYVKGGG
+410 QYVREGG
-417 KFAVVD
+417 KFYVHNIVATAVD
-423 EIRAANDEEGYQEL
+423 AQTYQDALDYYQGEIQPGYGISD
-437 VAQFEELMTQAS
+437 FEQYKDALYQAD
-449 GYILDGLNNYRDS
+449 IKH
-462 QISVPGM
+462 M
-469 TSKLTVVNSSF
+469 LTPSLKVVNSSF

-487 KGGAVYGS
+487 KGGAIYGS

-500 ADSGESRFSGNT
+500 ADNGESRFSGNT

-518 AVYVDG
+518 AVYVAGLNNIILDQYYDEFDG
-524 IIRLEKTVNGY
+524 NTIFEGIVI
-535 EQPAPSYDVS
+535 PANAPD
-545 VSAENPIKGQLTLE
+545 GQLTLE
-559 SVNRGKIIF
+559 SVNRGRIVF

-621 FVSGSSSAYARTGAQ
+621 FVSGSSSVYARTGAQ

-865 IDSWLGGL
+865 INSWLGGL

-906 DSDGTLWSIGAEGGR
+906 DSNGTLWSIGAEGGR

>member
-1 MTFDKFSDTIF
+1 
-12 PVTKKR
+12 
-18 SIKRSVFENNGT
+18 
-30 NLINNYYR
+30 
-38 GQKMTTNRTIGLFLL
+38 MTTNKTIGLFLL

-64 QDITEWTGRID
+64 QDITEWTEEIENGR
-75 NGYDESIDNIKV
+75 GETIDNIKV
-87 EVDGEYSLIYNRG
+87 DVDGEYSLIYNRG
-100 QIGNIESTFTNNN
+100 QIGNIESTFTNNYE
-113 GVILNDGEIGT
+113 VIRNYGEIGT
-124 VRSVFKNNDESVI
+124 VRSVFKNNEGSVQ

-148 VFENNRSGQNGG
+148 VFENNVNNYGGG

-175 STFTGNTVYELGPIK
+175 STFTGNTVYEQQPVRIAMP
-190 IDEKERYDVSRGG
+190 EKRDVGRGG

-255 AFDGNYNQTQ
+255 VFDGNYNQTR
-265 DEYDAGGAIAF
+265 DEYGAGGAIAF
-276 WTEETQVAPTEVL
+276 RTEEQQGQPNNMDERPT
-289 PEPEEPFYA
+289 PEEPFYA

-323 VNEYTNQSYGINVK
+323 VNEYTNQTYGINVK

-350 AIYMMSGMSENN
+350 AIYMMSGMSENDRRN
-362 ANILA
+362 VEDAVWNMPEV
-367 NAISR
+367 NK
-372 SEILVLKATI
+372 VTI
-382 RYGDQEKSV
+382 KYGDQEKTFF
-391 YLALDGDK
+391 YLK
-399 GGDPMTAAEFD
+399 NNQEERYNIYNMTAAEFD
-410 QYVKGGG
+410 QYVREGG
-417 KFAVVD
+417 KFYVHNIVATAVD
-423 EIRAANDEEGYQEL
+423 AKTYQDALDYYQGEIQPGYGISD
-437 VAQFEELMTQAS
+437 FEQYKDALYQADIEHMLAPS
-449 GYILDGLNNYRDS
+449 L
-462 QISVPGM
+462 
-469 TSKLTVVNSSF
+469 KVVNSSF

-487 KGGAVYGS
+487 KGGAIYGS

-500 ADSGESRFSGNT
+500 ADNGESRFSGNT

-518 AVYVDG
+518 AVYVAGLNNIILDQYYDEFDG
-524 IIRLEKTVNGY
+524 NTIFEGIVI
-535 EQPAPSYDVS
+535 PANAPD
-545 VSAENPIKGQLTLE
+545 GQLTLE
-559 SVNRGKIIF
+559 SVNRGRIVF

-621 FVSGSSSAYARTGAQ
+621 FVSGSSSVYARAGAQ

-906 DSDGTLWSIGAEGGR
+906 DSDGTLWSVGAEGGR

-935 GVFYTQSEFDDI
+935 GGFYTQSEFDDI

>member
-1 MTFDKFSDTIF
+1 MDQ
-12 PVTKKR
+12 
-18 SIKRSVFENNGT
+18 
-30 NLINNYYR
+30 Y
-38 GQKMTTNRTIGLFLL
+38 
-53 ATTFLSTPAGA
+53 
-64 QDITEWTGRID
+64 
-75 NGYDESIDNIKV
+75 YDE
-87 EVDGEYSLIYNRG
+87 
-100 QIGNIESTFTNNN
+100 
-113 GVILNDGEIGT
+113 
-124 VRSVFKNNDESVI
+124 
-137 NYGLIEQVAGS
+137 
-148 VFENNRSGQNGG
+148 
-160 AIASTGGGYI
+160 
-170 GKIVD
+170 
-175 STFTGNTVYELGPIK
+175 
-190 IDEKERYDVSRGG
+190 
-203 ALYLENP
+203 
-210 FIPQAG
+210 
-216 SLKADDLSVTHIVNS
+216 
-231 TFKGNHAAAGGAIF
+231 
-245 SSQWLDIENS
+245 
-255 AFDGNYNQTQ
+255 FDGNT
-265 DEYDAGGAIAF
+265 I
-276 WTEETQVAPTEVL
+276 
-289 PEPEEPFYA
+289 
-298 GEHNISN
+298 
-305 SRFENNR
+305 FE
-312 SSGFGGAIAGM
+312 
-323 VNEYTNQSYGINVK
+323 GIV
-337 GSTFINNSAKDGG
+337 IP
-350 AIYMMSGMSENN
+350 
-362 ANILA
+362 A
-367 NAISR
+367 NAP
-372 SEILVLKATI
+372 
-382 RYGDQEKSV
+382 D
-391 YLALDGDK
+391 
-399 GGDPMTAAEFD
+399 
-410 QYVKGGG
+410 
-417 KFAVVD
+417 
-423 EIRAANDEEGYQEL
+423 
-437 VAQFEELMTQAS
+437 
-449 GYILDGLNNYRDS
+449 
-462 QISVPGM
+462 
-469 TSKLTVVNSSF
+469 
-480 INNKASG
+480 
-487 KGGAVYGS
+487 
-495 DVRIV
+495 
-500 ADSGESRFSGNT
+500 
-512 AGGKSN
+512 
-518 AVYVDG
+518 
-524 IIRLEKTVNGY
+524 
-535 EQPAPSYDVS
+535 
-545 VSAENPIKGQLTLE
+545 GQLTLE
-559 SVNRGKIIF
+559 SVNRGRIVF

-621 FVSGSSSAYARTGAQ
+621 FVSGSSSAYARAGAQ

-880 DWYAFATVYGG
+880 DWYAFATVDGG

>member
-1 MTFDKFSDTIF
+1 
-12 PVTKKR
+12 
-18 SIKRSVFENNGT
+18 
-30 NLINNYYR
+30 
-38 GQKMTTNRTIGLFLL
+38 MTTNKTIGLFLL

-64 QDITEWTGRID
+64 QDITEWTEEIENGR
-75 NGYDESIDNIKV
+75 GETIDNIKV
-87 EVDGEYSLIYNRG
+87 DVDGEYSLIYNRG
-100 QIGNIESTFTNNN
+100 QIGNIESTFTNNYE
-113 GVILNDGEIGT
+113 VIRNYGEIGT
-124 VRSVFKNNDESVI
+124 VRSVFKNNENSLE

-148 VFENNRSGQNGG
+148 IFENNVNNYGGG

-175 STFTGNTVYELGPIK
+175 STFTGNTVYEQQPVRIAMP
-190 IDEKERYDVSRGG
+190 EKRDVGRGG

-245 SSQWLDIENS
+245 SSQWLDIEGS
-255 AFDGNYNQTQ
+255 VFDGNYNQTQ
-265 DEYDAGGAIAF
+265 DEYSAGGAIAF
-276 WTEETQVAPTEVL
+276 RTEEQQGQPNNMDERPT
-289 PEPEEPFYA
+289 PEEPFYA

-323 VNEYTNQSYGINVK
+323 VNEYTNQTYGINVK

-350 AIYMMSGMSENN
+350 AIYMMSGMSENDRRN
-362 ANILA
+362 VEDAVWNMPEV
-367 NAISR
+367 NK
-372 SEILVLKATI
+372 VTI
-382 RYGDQEKSV
+382 KYGDQEKTLF
-391 YLALDGDK
+391 YLKDRRDARYNIYN
-399 GGDPMTAAEFD
+399 MTAAEFD
-410 QYVKGGG
+410 QYVKDGG
-417 KFAVVD
+417 KFYVHNIVATAAD
-423 EIRAANDEEGYQEL
+423 AKTYQDALDYYQGEIQPGYGISD
-437 VAQFEELMTQAS
+437 FEQYKDALYQADIEHMLAPS
-449 GYILDGLNNYRDS
+449 L
-462 QISVPGM
+462 
-469 TSKLTVVNSSF
+469 KVVNSSF

-500 ADSGESRFSGNT
+500 ADNGESRFSGNT

-524 IIRLEKTVNGY
+524 IIRLEKTGGMY

-559 SVNRGKIIF
+559 SVNRGRIVF

>member
-1 MTFDKFSDTIF
+1 
-12 PVTKKR
+12 
-18 SIKRSVFENNGT
+18 
-30 NLINNYYR
+30 
-38 GQKMTTNRTIGLFLL
+38 MTTNKTIGLFLL

-64 QDITEWTGRID
+64 QDITEWTEEIENGR
-75 NGYDESIDNIKV
+75 GETIDNIKV
-87 EVDGEYSLIYNRG
+87 DVDGEYSLIYNRG
-100 QIGNIESTFTNNN
+100 QIGNIESTFTNNYE
-113 GVILNDGEIGT
+113 VIRNYGEIGT
-124 VRSVFKNNDESVI
+124 VRSVFKNNENSLE

-148 VFENNRSGQNGG
+148 VFENNINSYGGG

-175 STFTGNTVYELGPIK
+175 STFTGNTVYEQQPARIAMP
-190 IDEKERYDVSRGG
+190 EKRDVGRGG

-245 SSQWLDIENS
+245 SSQWLDIEGS
-255 AFDGNYNQTQ
+255 VFDGNYNQTR
-265 DEYDAGGAIAF
+265 DEYGAGGAIAF
-276 WTEETQVAPTEVL
+276 RTEEQQGQPNNMDERPT
-289 PEPEEPFYA
+289 PEEPFYA

-323 VNEYTNQSYGINVK
+323 VNEYTNQTYGINVK

-350 AIYMMSGMSENN
+350 AVYMMSGMSENDRRN
-362 ANILA
+362 VEDAVWNMPEV
-367 NAISR
+367 NK
-372 SEILVLKATI
+372 VTI
-382 RYGDQEKSV
+382 KYGDQEKTLF
-391 YLALDGDK
+391 YLK
-399 GGDPMTAAEFD
+399 NNQEERYNIYNMTAAEFD
-410 QYVKGGG
+410 QYVREGG
-417 KFAVVD
+417 KFYVHNIVATAVD
-423 EIRAANDEEGYQEL
+423 AKTYQDALDYYQGEIQPGYGISD
-437 VAQFEELMTQAS
+437 FEQYKDALYQAD
-449 GYILDGLNNYRDS
+449 IKH
-462 QISVPGM
+462 M
-469 TSKLTVVNSSF
+469 LTPSLKVVNSSF

-487 KGGAVYGS
+487 KGGAIYGS

-500 ADSGESRFSGNT
+500 ADNGESRFSGNT

-518 AVYVDG
+518 AVYVAGLNNIILDQYYDEFDG
-524 IIRLEKTVNGY
+524 NTIFEGIVI
-535 EQPAPSYDVS
+535 PANAPD
-545 VSAENPIKGQLTLE
+545 GQLTLE
-559 SVNRGKIIF
+559 SVNRGRIVF

-621 FVSGSSSAYARTGAQ
+621 FVSGSSSVYARTGAQ

-785 GACARDAKADRQ
+785 GACVRDAKADRQ

>member
-1 MTFDKFSDTIF
+1 MKEREKVRMLKPKTIF
-12 PVTKKR
+12 
-18 SIKRSVFENNGT
+18 SFA
-30 NLINNYYR
+30 
-38 GQKMTTNRTIGLFLL
+38 LL
-53 ATTFLSTPAGA
+53 AGTFLTFPSVAK
-64 QDITEWTGRID
+64 DITEWTEEIENGR
-75 NGYDESIDNIKV
+75 GETIDNIKV
-87 EVDGEYSLIYNRG
+87 DVDGEYSLIYNRG
-100 QIGNIESTFTNNN
+100 QIGNIESTFTNNYE
-113 GVILNDGEIGT
+113 VIRNYGEIGT
-124 VRSVFKNNDESVI
+124 VRSVFKNNENSLE

-148 VFENNRSGQNGG
+148 VFENNVNNYGGG

-175 STFTGNTVYELGPIK
+175 STFTGNTVYEQQPVRIAMP
-190 IDEKERYDVSRGG
+190 EKRDVGRGG

-210 FIPQAG
+210 FIPQAE

-231 TFKGNHAAAGGAIF
+231 TFKDNHAAAGGAIF
-245 SSQWLDIENS
+245 SSQWLDIEGS
-255 AFDGNYNQTQ
+255 VFDGNYNQTR
-265 DEYDAGGAIAF
+265 DEYGAGGAIAF

-323 VNEYTNQSYGINVK
+323 VNEYTNQTYGINVK

-350 AIYMMSGMSENN
+350 AVYMMSGMSENDRWN
-362 ANILA
+362 VEDAVWNMPEV
-367 NAISR
+367 NK
-372 SEILVLKATI
+372 VTI
-382 RYGDQEKSV
+382 KYGDQEKTLF
-391 YLALDGDK
+391 YLKDRRDARYNIYN
-399 GGDPMTAAEFD
+399 MTAAEFD
-410 QYVKGGG
+410 QYVREGG
-417 KFAVVD
+417 KFYVHNIVATAVD
-423 EIRAANDEEGYQEL
+423 AQTYQDAQDYYQGEILPGYGISD
-437 VAQFEELMTQAS
+437 FEQYKDALYQADIEHMLAPS
-449 GYILDGLNNYRDS
+449 L
-462 QISVPGM
+462 
-469 TSKLTVVNSSF
+469 KVVNSSF

-487 KGGAVYGS
+487 KGGAIYGS

-500 ADSGESRFSGNT
+500 ADNGESRFSGNT

-518 AVYVDG
+518 AVYVAGLNNIILDQYYDEFDG
-524 IIRLEKTVNGY
+524 NTIFEGIVIPTNAL
-535 EQPAPSYDVS
+535 A
-545 VSAENPIKGQLTLE
+545 GQLTLE
-559 SVNRGKIIF
+559 SVNRGRIVF

-906 DSDGTLWSIGAEGGR
+906 DSDGTLWSVGAEGGR

>member
-1 MTFDKFSDTIF
+1 MKEREKVRMLKPKTIF
-12 PVTKKR
+12 
-18 SIKRSVFENNGT
+18 SFA
-30 NLINNYYR
+30 
-38 GQKMTTNRTIGLFLL
+38 LL
-53 ATTFLSTPAGA
+53 AGTFLTFPSVAK
-64 QDITEWTGRID
+64 DITEWTEEIENGR
-75 NGYDESIDNIKV
+75 GETIDNIKV
-87 EVDGEYSLIYNRG
+87 DVDGEYSLIYNRG
-100 QIGNIESTFTNNN
+100 QIGNIESTFTNNYE
-113 GVILNDGEIGT
+113 VIRNYGEIGT
-124 VRSVFKNNDESVI
+124 VRSVFKNNEGSVQ

-148 VFENNRSGQNGG
+148 VFENNVNNYGGG

-175 STFTGNTVYELGPIK
+175 STFTGNTVYEQQPVRIAMP
-190 IDEKERYDVSRGG
+190 EKRDVGRGG

-210 FIPQAG
+210 FIPQAE

-231 TFKGNHAAAGGAIF
+231 TFKDNHAAAGGAIF
-245 SSQWLDIENS
+245 SSQWLDIEGS
-255 AFDGNYNQTQ
+255 VFDGNYNQTR
-265 DEYDAGGAIAF
+265 DEYGAGGAIAF
-276 WTEETQVAPTEVL
+276 RTEETQVAPTEVL

-323 VNEYTNQSYGINVK
+323 VNEYTNQTYGINVK

-350 AIYMMSGMSENN
+350 AIYMMSGMSENDRRN
-362 ANILA
+362 VEDAVWNMPEV
-367 NAISR
+367 NK
-372 SEILVLKATI
+372 VTI
-382 RYGDQEKSV
+382 KYGDQEKTFF
-391 YLALDGDK
+391 YLK
-399 GGDPMTAAEFD
+399 NNQEERYNIYNMTAAEFD
-410 QYVKGGG
+410 QYVREGG
-417 KFAVVD
+417 KFYVHNIVATAVD
-423 EIRAANDEEGYQEL
+423 AKTYQDALDYYQGEIQPGYGISD
-437 VAQFEELMTQAS
+437 FEQYKDALYQADIEHMLAPS
-449 GYILDGLNNYRDS
+449 L
-462 QISVPGM
+462 
-469 TSKLTVVNSSF
+469 KVVNSSF

-487 KGGAVYGS
+487 KGGAIYGS

-500 ADSGESRFSGNT
+500 ADNGESRFSGNT

-518 AVYVDG
+518 AVYVAGLNNIILDQYYDEFDG
-524 IIRLEKTVNGY
+524 NTIFEGIVIPTNAL
-535 EQPAPSYDVS
+535 A
-545 VSAENPIKGQLTLE
+545 GQLTLE
-559 SVNRGKIIF
+559 SVNRGRIVF

-621 FVSGSSSAYARTGAQ
+621 FVSGSSSVYARAGAQ

-712 PYMWHAGKNVAG
+712 PYMWHTGKNVAG

-865 IDSWLGGL
+865 INSWLGGL

>member
-1 MTFDKFSDTIF
+1 MKEREKVRMLKPKTIF
-12 PVTKKR
+12 
-18 SIKRSVFENNGT
+18 SFA
-30 NLINNYYR
+30 
-38 GQKMTTNRTIGLFLL
+38 LL
-53 ATTFLSTPAGA
+53 AGTFLTFPSAA
-64 QDITEWTGRID
+64 KDITEWTEGIENGR
-75 NGYDESIDNIKV
+75 GETIDNIKIN
-87 EVDGEYSLIYNRG
+87 VDGEYSLIYNRG
-100 QIGNIESTFTNNN
+100 QIGNIESAFTNNYE
-113 GVILNDGEIGT
+113 VIRNYGEIGT
-124 VRSVFKNNDESVI
+124 VRSVFKNNENSLE

-148 VFENNRSGQNGG
+148 VFENNINSYGGG

-175 STFTGNTVYELGPIK
+175 STFTGNTVYEQQPVRIAMP
-190 IDEKERYDVSRGG
+190 EKRDVGRGG

-210 FIPQAG
+210 FIPQAE

-231 TFKGNHAAAGGAIF
+231 TFKDNHAAAGGAIF
-245 SSQWLDIENS
+245 SSQWLDIEGS
-255 AFDGNYNQTQ
+255 VFDGNYNQTR
-265 DEYDAGGAIAF
+265 DEYGAGGAIAF

-323 VNEYTNQSYGINVK
+323 VNEYTNQTYGINVK

-350 AIYMMSGMSENN
+350 AVYMMSGMSENDRRN
-362 ANILA
+362 VEDAVWNMPEV
-367 NAISR
+367 NK
-372 SEILVLKATI
+372 VTI
-382 RYGDQEKSV
+382 KYGDQEKTLF
-391 YLALDGDK
+391 YLKDRRDARYNIYN
-399 GGDPMTAAEFD
+399 MTAAEFD
-410 QYVKGGG
+410 QYVREGG
-417 KFAVVD
+417 KFYVHNIVATAVD
-423 EIRAANDEEGYQEL
+423 AKTYQDAQDYYQGEILPGYGISD
-437 VAQFEELMTQAS
+437 FEQYKDALYQADIEHMLAPS
-449 GYILDGLNNYRDS
+449 L
-462 QISVPGM
+462 
-469 TSKLTVVNSSF
+469 KVVNSSF

-487 KGGAVYGS
+487 KGGAIYGS

-500 ADSGESRFSGNT
+500 ADNGESRFSGNT

-518 AVYVDG
+518 AVYVAGLNNIILDQYYDEFDG
-524 IIRLEKTVNGY
+524 NTIFEGIVIPTNAL
-535 EQPAPSYDVS
+535 A
-545 VSAENPIKGQLTLE
+545 GQLTLE
-559 SVNRGKIIF
+559 SVNRGRIVF

-621 FVSGSSSAYARTGAQ
+621 FVSGSSSVYARTGAQ

-906 DSDGTLWSIGAEGGR
+906 DSNGTLWSIGAEGGR

-947 RDSAGK
+947 CDSAGK

>member
-1 MTFDKFSDTIF
+1 
-12 PVTKKR
+12 
-18 SIKRSVFENNGT
+18 
-30 NLINNYYR
+30 
-38 GQKMTTNRTIGLFLL
+38 MTTNRTIGLFLL

-64 QDITEWTGRID
+64 QDITEWTEGIENGRGETID
-75 NGYDESIDNIKV
+75 HIKIN
-87 EVDGEYSLIYNRG
+87 VDGEYSLIYNRG
-100 QIGNIESTFTNNN
+100 QIGNIESAFTNNN
-113 GVILNDGEIGT
+113 GVIGNYGEIGT
-124 VRSVFKNNDESVI
+124 VRSVFKNNDESII
-137 NYGLIEQVAGS
+137 NYGLIEQVTGS
-148 VFENNRSGQNGG
+148 VFENNVNSYSGG

-175 STFTGNTVYELGPIK
+175 STFTGNTVYEPGPREIG
-190 IDEKERYDVSRGG
+190 EQERYDVGRGG

-210 FIPQAG
+210 FIPQPE

-265 DEYDAGGAIAF
+265 DEYGAGGAITF
-276 WTEETQVAPTEVL
+276 WTEEQQGQPTNMDER
-289 PEPEEPFYA
+289 PEAEEPFYA

-323 VNEYTNQSYGINVK
+323 VNEYTNQTYGINVK

-350 AIYMMSGMSENN
+350 AVYMMSGMSENDRRN
-362 ANILA
+362 VEDAVWNMPEV
-367 NAISR
+367 NK
-372 SEILVLKATI
+372 VTI
-382 RYGDQEKSV
+382 KYGDQEKTLF
-391 YLALDGDK
+391 YLKNNQPGRYNVNN
-399 GGDPMTAAEFD
+399 MTAAEFD
-410 QYVKGGG
+410 QYVREGG
-417 KFAVVD
+417 KFYVHNIVETYVD
-423 EIRAANDEEGYQEL
+423 AENYQDALDYYRGEIQPGYGISD
-437 VAQFEELMTQAS
+437 FEQYKDALYQADIEHMLAPS
-449 GYILDGLNNYRDS
+449 L
-462 QISVPGM
+462 
-469 TSKLTVVNSSF
+469 KVVNSSF

-500 ADSGESRFSGNT
+500 ADNGESRFSGNT

-518 AVYVDG
+518 AVYVAGLNNIILDQYYDEFDG
-524 IIRLEKTVNGY
+524 NTIFEGIVI
-535 EQPAPSYDVS
+535 PANAP
-545 VSAENPIKGQLTLE
+545 AGQLTLE
-559 SVNRGKIIF
+559 SVNRGRIVF
-568 DDGIDGENYN
+568 DDGINGENYN

-621 FVSGSSSAYARTGAQ
+621 FVSGSSSVYARTGAQ

-712 PYMWHAGKNVAG
+712 PYMWHTGKNVAG

-850 GKGSKYRSTVGSELD
+850 GKGSKYRSTIGSELD

-906 DSDGTLWSIGAEGGR
+906 DSDGTLWSVGAEGGR
-921 KYGLS
+921 RYGLS

>member
-1 MTFDKFSDTIF
+1 MKEREKVRMLKPKTIF
-12 PVTKKR
+12 
-18 SIKRSVFENNGT
+18 SFA
-30 NLINNYYR
+30 
-38 GQKMTTNRTIGLFLL
+38 LL
-53 ATTFLSTPAGA
+53 AGTFLTFPSVAK
-64 QDITEWTGRID
+64 DITEWTEEIENGRGETID
-75 NGYDESIDNIKV
+75 HIKIN
-87 EVDGEYSLIYNRG
+87 VDGEYSLIYNRG
-100 QIGNIESTFTNNN
+100 QIGNIESTFTNNYE
-113 GVILNDGEIGT
+113 VIRNYGEIGT
-124 VRSVFKNNDESVI
+124 VRSVFKNNENSLE

-148 VFENNRSGQNGG
+148 VFENNINSYGGG

-175 STFTGNTVYELGPIK
+175 STFTGNTVYELGPME
-190 IDEKERYDVSRGG
+190 IDEQERYDVGQGG
-203 ALYLENP
+203 ALYLKQAENH
-210 FIPQAG
+210 
-216 SLKADDLSVTHIVNS
+216 ADMPRYYDEMGGGIDVPGLDVSVTHIVNS
-231 TFKGNHAAAGGAIF
+231 TFKDNHAAAGGAIF
-245 SSQWLDIENS
+245 SSQWLDIEGS
-255 AFDGNYNQTQ
+255 VFDGNYNQTR
-265 DEYDAGGAIAF
+265 DEYGAGGAIAF

-323 VNEYTNQSYGINVK
+323 VNEYTNQTYGINVK

-350 AIYMMSGMSENN
+350 AIYLQSALSRNNMEVFEN
-362 ANILA
+362 AFLD
-367 NAISR
+367 SR
-372 SEILVLKATI
+372 VLVAKATI

-410 QYVKGGG
+410 QYVREGG

-423 EIRAANDEEGYQEL
+423 GITAANDEEGYQEL

-469 TSKLTVVNSSF
+469 MSKLTVVNSSF

-500 ADSGESRFSGNT
+500 ADNGESRFSGNT

-518 AVYVDG
+518 AVYVAGLNNIILDQYYDEFDG
-524 IIRLEKTVNGY
+524 NTIFEGIVI
-535 EQPAPSYDVS
+535 PANAPD
-545 VSAENPIKGQLTLE
+545 GQLTLE
-559 SVNRGKIIF
+559 SVNRGRIVF

-621 FVSGSSSAYARTGAQ
+621 FVSGSSSVYARAGAQ

-906 DSDGTLWSIGAEGGR
+906 DSDGTLWSVGAEGGR

>member
-1 MTFDKFSDTIF
+1 MKEREKVRILKPKTIF
-12 PVTKKR
+12 
-18 SIKRSVFENNGT
+18 SFA
-30 NLINNYYR
+30 
-38 GQKMTTNRTIGLFLL
+38 LL
-53 ATTFLSTPAGA
+53 AGTFLTFPSAA
-64 QDITEWTGRID
+64 KDITEWTEEIENGR
-75 NGYDESIDNIKV
+75 GEAIDNIKIN
-87 EVDGEYSLIYNRG
+87 VDGEYSLIYNRG
-100 QIGNIESTFTNNN
+100 QIGNIESTFTNND
-113 GVILNDGEIGT
+113 GVIGNYGEIGT
-124 VRSVFKNNDESVI
+124 VRSVFKNNEGSVQ

-148 VFENNRSGQNGG
+148 VFENNVNSYSGG

-175 STFTGNTVYELGPIK
+175 STFTGNTVYEQQPVRIAMP
-190 IDEKERYDVSRGG
+190 EKRDVGRGG

-210 FIPQAG
+210 FIPQAE

-231 TFKGNHAAAGGAIF
+231 TFKDNHAAAGGAIF
-245 SSQWLDIENS
+245 SSQWLDIEGS
-255 AFDGNYNQTQ
+255 VFDGNYNQTR
-265 DEYDAGGAIAF
+265 DEYGAGGAIAF

-323 VNEYTNQSYGINVK
+323 VNEYTNQTYGINVK

-350 AIYMMSGMSENN
+350 AVYMMSGMSENDRWN
-362 ANILA
+362 VEDAVWNMPEV
-367 NAISR
+367 NK
-372 SEILVLKATI
+372 VTI
-382 RYGDQEKSV
+382 KYGDQEKTFF
-391 YLALDGDK
+391 YLK
-399 GGDPMTAAEFD
+399 NNQEERYNVNNMTAAEFD
-410 QYVKGGG
+410 QYVKDGG
-417 KFAVVD
+417 KFYVHNIVATAVD
-423 EIRAANDEEGYQEL
+423 AQTYQDALDYYQGEIQPGYGISD
-437 VAQFEELMTQAS
+437 FEQYKDALYQADIEHMLAPS
-449 GYILDGLNNYRDS
+449 L
-462 QISVPGM
+462 
-469 TSKLTVVNSSF
+469 KVVNSSF

-487 KGGAVYGS
+487 KGGAIYGS

-500 ADSGESRFSGNT
+500 ADNGESRFSGNT

-518 AVYVDG
+518 AVYVAGLNNIILDQYYDEFDG
-524 IIRLEKTVNGY
+524 NTIFEGIVI
-535 EQPAPSYDVS
+535 PANAPD
-545 VSAENPIKGQLTLE
+545 GQLTLE
-559 SVNRGKIIF
+559 SVNRGRIVF

-621 FVSGSSSAYARTGAQ
+621 FVSGSSSVYARTGAQ

>member
-1 MTFDKFSDTIF
+1 MKEREKVRMLKPKTIF
-12 PVTKKR
+12 
-18 SIKRSVFENNGT
+18 SFA
-30 NLINNYYR
+30 
-38 GQKMTTNRTIGLFLL
+38 LL
-53 ATTFLSTPAGA
+53 AGTFLTFPSVAK
-64 QDITEWTGRID
+64 DITEWTEEIENGR
-75 NGYDESIDNIKV
+75 GETIDNIKV
-87 EVDGEYSLIYNRG
+87 DVDGEYSLIYNRG
-100 QIGNIESTFTNNN
+100 QIGNIESTFTNNYE
-113 GVILNDGEIGT
+113 VIRNYGEIGT
-124 VRSVFKNNDESVI
+124 VRSVFKNNEGSVQ

-148 VFENNRSGQNGG
+148 VFENNVNNYGGG

-175 STFTGNTVYELGPIK
+175 STFTGNTVYEQQPARIAMP
-190 IDEKERYDVSRGG
+190 EKRDVGRGG

-245 SSQWLDIENS
+245 SSQWLDIEGS
-255 AFDGNYNQTQ
+255 VFDGNYNQTR
-265 DEYDAGGAIAF
+265 DEYGAGGAIAF
-276 WTEETQVAPTEVL
+276 RTEEQQGQPNNMDERPT
-289 PEPEEPFYA
+289 PEEPFYA

-323 VNEYTNQSYGINVK
+323 VNEYTNQTYGINVK

-350 AIYMMSGMSENN
+350 AVYMMSGMSENDRRN
-362 ANILA
+362 VEDAVWNMPEV
-367 NAISR
+367 NK
-372 SEILVLKATI
+372 VTI
-382 RYGDQEKSV
+382 KYGDQEKTLF
-391 YLALDGDK
+391 YLK
-399 GGDPMTAAEFD
+399 NNQEERYNIYNMTAAEFD
-410 QYVKGGG
+410 QYVREGG
-417 KFAVVD
+417 KFYVHNIVATAVD
-423 EIRAANDEEGYQEL
+423 AQTYQDALDYYQGEIQPGYGISD
-437 VAQFEELMTQAS
+437 FEQYKDALYQAD
-449 GYILDGLNNYRDS
+449 IKH
-462 QISVPGM
+462 M
-469 TSKLTVVNSSF
+469 LTPSLKVVNSSF

-487 KGGAVYGS
+487 KGGAIYGS

-500 ADSGESRFSGNT
+500 ADNGESRFSGNT

-518 AVYVDG
+518 AVYVAGLNNIILDQYYDEFDG
-524 IIRLEKTVNGY
+524 NTIFEGIVI
-535 EQPAPSYDVS
+535 PANAPD
-545 VSAENPIKGQLTLE
+545 GQLTLE
-559 SVNRGKIIF
+559 SVNRGRIVF

-621 FVSGSSSAYARTGAQ
+621 FVSGSSSVYARTGAQ

-712 PYMWHAGKNVAG
+712 PYMWHTGKNVAG

-906 DSDGTLWSIGAEGGR
+906 DSNGTLWSIGAEGGR

>member
-1 MTFDKFSDTIF
+1 MKEREKVRMLKPKTIF
-12 PVTKKR
+12 
-18 SIKRSVFENNGT
+18 SFA
-30 NLINNYYR
+30 
-38 GQKMTTNRTIGLFLL
+38 LL
-53 ATTFLSTPAGA
+53 AGTFLTFPSAA
-64 QDITEWTGRID
+64 KDITEWTEEIENGR
-75 NGYDESIDNIKV
+75 GETIDNIKIN
-87 EVDGEYSLIYNRG
+87 VDGEYSLIYNRG
-100 QIGNIESTFTNNN
+100 QIGNIESTFTNND
-113 GVILNDGEIGT
+113 GVIGNYGEIGT
-124 VRSVFKNNDESVI
+124 VRSVFKNNEGSVQ

-148 VFENNRSGQNGG
+148 VFENNVNNYGGG

-175 STFTGNTVYELGPIK
+175 STFTGNTVYEQQPVRIAMP
-190 IDEKERYDVSRGG
+190 EKRDVGRGG

-210 FIPQAG
+210 FIPQAE

-255 AFDGNYNQTQ
+255 VFDDNYNQTQ
-265 DEYDAGGAIAF
+265 DEYGAGGAIAF
-276 WTEETQVAPTEVL
+276 RTEEQQGQPNNMDERPT
-289 PEPEEPFYA
+289 PEEPFYA

-323 VNEYTNQSYGINVK
+323 VNEYTNQTYGINVK

-350 AIYMMSGMSENN
+350 AVYMMSGMSENDRRN
-362 ANILA
+362 VEDAVWNMPEV
-367 NAISR
+367 NK
-372 SEILVLKATI
+372 VTI
-382 RYGDQEKSV
+382 KYGDQEKTFF
-391 YLALDGDK
+391 YLK
-399 GGDPMTAAEFD
+399 NNQEERYNIYNMTAAEFD
-410 QYVKGGG
+410 QYVREGG
-417 KFAVVD
+417 KFYVHNIVATAVD
-423 EIRAANDEEGYQEL
+423 AKTYQDAQDYYQGEILPGYGISD
-437 VAQFEELMTQAS
+437 FEQYKDALYQADIEHMLAPS
-449 GYILDGLNNYRDS
+449 L
-462 QISVPGM
+462 
-469 TSKLTVVNSSF
+469 KVVNSSF

-487 KGGAVYGS
+487 KGGAIYGS

-500 ADSGESRFSGNT
+500 ADNGESRFSGNT

-518 AVYVDG
+518 AVYVAGLNNIILDQYYDEFDG
-524 IIRLEKTVNGY
+524 NTIFEGIVIPTNAL
-535 EQPAPSYDVS
+535 A
-545 VSAENPIKGQLTLE
+545 GQLTLE
-559 SVNRGKIIF
+559 SVNRGRIVF

-621 FVSGSSSAYARTGAQ
+621 FVSGSSSVYARTGAQ

-785 GACARDAKADRQ
+785 GACVRDAKADRQ

-865 IDSWLGGL
+865 INSWLGGL

-906 DSDGTLWSIGAEGGR
+906 DSNGTLWSIGAEGGR

-991 QTITDGDEVL
+991 QTITGGDEVL

>member
-1 MTFDKFSDTIF
+1 
-12 PVTKKR
+12 
-18 SIKRSVFENNGT
+18 
-30 NLINNYYR
+30 
-38 GQKMTTNRTIGLFLL
+38 MTTNKTIGLFLL

-64 QDITEWTGRID
+64 QDITEWTEEIENGR
-75 NGYDESIDNIKV
+75 GETIDNIKIN
-87 EVDGEYSLIYNRG
+87 VDGEYSLIYNRG
-100 QIGNIESTFTNNN
+100 QIGNIESTFTNNYE
-113 GVILNDGEIGT
+113 VIRNYGEIGT
-124 VRSVFKNNDESVI
+124 VRSVFKNNENSLE

-148 VFENNRSGQNGG
+148 VFENNINSYGGG

-175 STFTGNTVYELGPIK
+175 STFTGNTVYEQQPARIAMP
-190 IDEKERYDVSRGG
+190 EKRDVGRGG

-245 SSQWLDIENS
+245 SSQWLDIEGS
-255 AFDGNYNQTQ
+255 VFDGNYNQTR
-265 DEYDAGGAIAF
+265 DEYGAGGAIAF
-276 WTEETQVAPTEVL
+276 RTEEQQGQPNNMDERPT
-289 PEPEEPFYA
+289 PEEPFYA

-323 VNEYTNQSYGINVK
+323 VNEYTNQTYGINVK

-350 AIYMMSGMSENN
+350 AVYMMSGMSENDRRN
-362 ANILA
+362 VEDAVWNMPEV
-367 NAISR
+367 NK
-372 SEILVLKATI
+372 VTI
-382 RYGDQEKSV
+382 KYGDQEKTLF
-391 YLALDGDK
+391 YLKDRRDARYNIYN
-399 GGDPMTAAEFD
+399 MTAAEFD
-410 QYVKGGG
+410 QYVREGG
-417 KFAVVD
+417 KFYVHNIVATAVD
-423 EIRAANDEEGYQEL
+423 AQTYQDALDYYQGEIQPGYGISD
-437 VAQFEELMTQAS
+437 FEQYKDALYQADIEHMLAPS
-449 GYILDGLNNYRDS
+449 L
-462 QISVPGM
+462 
-469 TSKLTVVNSSF
+469 KVVNSSF

-487 KGGAVYGS
+487 KGGAIYGS

-500 ADSGESRFSGNT
+500 ADNGESRFSGNT

-518 AVYVDG
+518 AVYVAGLNNIILDQYYDEFDG
-524 IIRLEKTVNGY
+524 NTIFEGIVI
-535 EQPAPSYDVS
+535 PANAPD
-545 VSAENPIKGQLTLE
+545 GQLTLE
-559 SVNRGKIIF
+559 SVNRGRIVF

-785 GACARDAKADRQ
+785 GACVRDAKADRQ

-865 IDSWLGGL
+865 INSWLGGL

>member
-1 MTFDKFSDTIF
+1 
-12 PVTKKR
+12 
-18 SIKRSVFENNGT
+18 
-30 NLINNYYR
+30 
-38 GQKMTTNRTIGLFLL
+38 MTTNKTIGLFLL

-64 QDITEWTGRID
+64 QDITEWTEEIENGR
-75 NGYDESIDNIKV
+75 GETIDNIKV
-87 EVDGEYSLIYNRG
+87 DVDGEYFLIYNRG
-100 QIGNIESTFTNNN
+100 QIGNIESTFTNNYE
-113 GVILNDGEIGT
+113 VIRNYGEIGT
-124 VRSVFKNNDESVI
+124 VRSVFKNNENSLE

-148 VFENNRSGQNGG
+148 VFENNINSYGGG

-175 STFTGNTVYELGPIK
+175 STFTGNTVYEQQPARIAMP
-190 IDEKERYDVSRGG
+190 EKRDVGRGG

-245 SSQWLDIENS
+245 SSQWLDIEGS
-255 AFDGNYNQTQ
+255 VFDGNYNQTR
-265 DEYDAGGAIAF
+265 DEYGAGGAIAF
-276 WTEETQVAPTEVL
+276 RTEEQQGQPNNMDERPT
-289 PEPEEPFYA
+289 PEEPFYA

-323 VNEYTNQSYGINVK
+323 VNEYTNQTYGINVK

-350 AIYMMSGMSENN
+350 AVYMMSGMSENDRRN
-362 ANILA
+362 VEDAVWNMPEV
-367 NAISR
+367 NK
-372 SEILVLKATI
+372 VTI
-382 RYGDQEKSV
+382 KYGDQEKTLF
-391 YLALDGDK
+391 YLK
-399 GGDPMTAAEFD
+399 NNQEERYNIYNMTAAEFD
-410 QYVKGGG
+410 QYVREGG
-417 KFAVVD
+417 KFYVHNIVATAVD
-423 EIRAANDEEGYQEL
+423 AQTYQDALDYYQGEIQPGYGISD
-437 VAQFEELMTQAS
+437 FEQYKDALYQADIEHMLAPS
-449 GYILDGLNNYRDS
+449 L
-462 QISVPGM
+462 
-469 TSKLTVVNSSF
+469 KVVNSSF

-487 KGGAVYGS
+487 KGGAIYGS

-500 ADSGESRFSGNT
+500 ADNGESRFSGNT

-518 AVYVDG
+518 AVYVAGLNNIILDQYYDEFDG
-524 IIRLEKTVNGY
+524 NTIFEGIVI
-535 EQPAPSYDVS
+535 PANAPD
-545 VSAENPIKGQLTLE
+545 GQLTLE
-559 SVNRGKIIF
+559 SVNRGRIVF

-621 FVSGSSSAYARTGAQ
+621 FVSGSSSVYARTGAQ

-785 GACARDAKADRQ
+785 GACVRDAKADRQ

-865 IDSWLGGL
+865 INSWLGGL

-906 DSDGTLWSIGAEGGR
+906 DSDGTLWSVGAEGGR

-991 QTITDGDEVL
+991 QTITGGDEVL

>member
-1 MTFDKFSDTIF
+1 MKEREKVRMLKPKTIF
-12 PVTKKR
+12 
-18 SIKRSVFENNGT
+18 SFA
-30 NLINNYYR
+30 
-38 GQKMTTNRTIGLFLL
+38 LL
-53 ATTFLSTPAGA
+53 AGTFLTFPSAA
-64 QDITEWTGRID
+64 KDITEWTEEIENGR
-75 NGYDESIDNIKV
+75 GETIDNIKIN
-87 EVDGEYSLIYNRG
+87 VDGEYSLIYNRG
-100 QIGNIESTFTNNN
+100 QIGNIESTFTNNYE
-113 GVILNDGEIGT
+113 VIRNYGEIGT
-124 VRSVFKNNDESVI
+124 VRSVFKNNENSLE

-148 VFENNRSGQNGG
+148 IFENNVNNYGGG

-175 STFTGNTVYELGPIK
+175 STFTGNTVYEQQPARIAMP
-190 IDEKERYDVSRGG
+190 EKRDVGRGG

-245 SSQWLDIENS
+245 SSQWLDIEGS
-255 AFDGNYNQTQ
+255 VFDGNYNQTR
-265 DEYDAGGAIAF
+265 DEYGAGGAIAF

-323 VNEYTNQSYGINVK
+323 VNEYTNQTYGINVK

-350 AIYMMSGMSENN
+350 AIYMMSGMSENDRRN
-362 ANILA
+362 VEDAVWNMPEV
-367 NAISR
+367 NK
-372 SEILVLKATI
+372 VTI
-382 RYGDQEKSV
+382 KYGDQEKTLF
-391 YLALDGDK
+391 YLKDRRDARYNIYN
-399 GGDPMTAAEFD
+399 MTAAEFD
-410 QYVKGGG
+410 QYVKDGG
-417 KFAVVD
+417 KFYVHNIVATAAD
-423 EIRAANDEEGYQEL
+423 AKTYQDALDYYQGEIQPGYGISD
-437 VAQFEELMTQAS
+437 FEQYKDALYQADIEHMLAPS
-449 GYILDGLNNYRDS
+449 L
-462 QISVPGM
+462 
-469 TSKLTVVNSSF
+469 KVVNSSF

-487 KGGAVYGS
+487 KGGAIYGS

-500 ADSGESRFSGNT
+500 ADNGESRFSGNT

-518 AVYVDG
+518 AVYVAGLNNIILDQYYDEFDG
-524 IIRLEKTVNGY
+524 NTIFEGIVI
-535 EQPAPSYDVS
+535 PANAPD
-545 VSAENPIKGQLTLE
+545 GQLTLE
-559 SVNRGKIIF
+559 SVNRGRIVF

-621 FVSGSSSAYARTGAQ
+621 FVSGSSSVYARTGAQ

>member
-1 MTFDKFSDTIF
+1 MKEREKVRMLKPKTIF
-12 PVTKKR
+12 
-18 SIKRSVFENNGT
+18 SFA
-30 NLINNYYR
+30 
-38 GQKMTTNRTIGLFLL
+38 LL
-53 ATTFLSTPAGA
+53 AGTFLTFPSAA
-64 QDITEWTGRID
+64 KDITEWTEEIENGR
-75 NGYDESIDNIKV
+75 GEAIDNIKIN
-87 EVDGEYSLIYNRG
+87 VDGEYSLIYNRG
-100 QIGNIESTFTNNN
+100 QIGNIESTFTNNYE
-113 GVILNDGEIGT
+113 VIRNYGEIGT
-124 VRSVFKNNDESVI
+124 VRSVFKNNENSLE

-148 VFENNRSGQNGG
+148 VFENNINSYGGG

-175 STFTGNTVYELGPIK
+175 STFTGNTVYEQQPVRIAMP
-190 IDEKERYDVSRGG
+190 EKRDVGRGG

-216 SLKADDLSVTHIVNS
+216 SFKADDLSVTHIVNS
-231 TFKGNHAAAGGAIF
+231 TFKDNHAAAGGAIF
-245 SSQWLDIENS
+245 SSQWLDIEGS
-255 AFDGNYNQTQ
+255 VFDGNYNQTR
-265 DEYDAGGAIAF
+265 DEYGAGGAIAF

-323 VNEYTNQSYGINVK
+323 VNEYTNQTYGINVK

-350 AIYMMSGMSENN
+350 AIYMMSGMSENDRWN
-362 ANILA
+362 VEDAVWNMPEV
-367 NAISR
+367 NK
-372 SEILVLKATI
+372 VTI
-382 RYGDQEKSV
+382 KYGDQEKTFF
-391 YLALDGDK
+391 YLK
-399 GGDPMTAAEFD
+399 NNQEERYNVNNMTAAEFD
-410 QYVKGGG
+410 QYVKDGG
-417 KFAVVD
+417 KFYVHNIVATAVD
-423 EIRAANDEEGYQEL
+423 AKTYQDALDYYQGEIQPGYGISD
-437 VAQFEELMTQAS
+437 FEQYKDALYQAD
-449 GYILDGLNNYRDS
+449 IKH
-462 QISVPGM
+462 M
-469 TSKLTVVNSSF
+469 LTPSLKVVNSSF

-487 KGGAVYGS
+487 KGGAIYGS

-500 ADSGESRFSGNT
+500 ADNGESRFSGNT

-518 AVYVDG
+518 AVYVAGLNNIILDQYYDEFDG
-524 IIRLEKTVNGY
+524 NTIFEGIVI
-535 EQPAPSYDVS
+535 PANAPD
-545 VSAENPIKGQLTLE
+545 GQLTLE
-559 SVNRGKIIF
+559 SVNRGRIVF

-621 FVSGSSSAYARTGAQ
+621 FVSGSSSVYARTGAQ

>member
-1 MTFDKFSDTIF
+1 
-12 PVTKKR
+12 
-18 SIKRSVFENNGT
+18 
-30 NLINNYYR
+30 
-38 GQKMTTNRTIGLFLL
+38 MTTNKTIGLFLL

-64 QDITEWTGRID
+64 QDITEWTEEIENGR
-75 NGYDESIDNIKV
+75 GETIDNIKV
-87 EVDGEYSLIYNRG
+87 DVDGEYSLIYNRG
-100 QIGNIESTFTNNN
+100 QIGNIESTFTNNYE
-113 GVILNDGEIGT
+113 VIRNYGEIGT
-124 VRSVFKNNDESVI
+124 VRSVFKNNENSLE

-148 VFENNRSGQNGG
+148 VFENNINSYGGG

-175 STFTGNTVYELGPIK
+175 STFTGNTVYEQQPARIAMP
-190 IDEKERYDVSRGG
+190 EKRDVGRGG

-245 SSQWLDIENS
+245 SSQWLDIEGS
-255 AFDGNYNQTQ
+255 VFDGNYNQTR
-265 DEYDAGGAIAF
+265 DEYGAGGAIAF
-276 WTEETQVAPTEVL
+276 RTEEQQGQPNNMDERPT
-289 PEPEEPFYA
+289 PEEPFYA

-323 VNEYTNQSYGINVK
+323 VNEYTNQTYGINVK

-350 AIYMMSGMSENN
+350 AVYMMSGMSENDRRN
-362 ANILA
+362 VEDAVWNMPEV
-367 NAISR
+367 NK
-372 SEILVLKATI
+372 VTI
-382 RYGDQEKSV
+382 KYGDQEKTLF
-391 YLALDGDK
+391 YLKDRRDARYNIYN
-399 GGDPMTAAEFD
+399 MTAAEFD
-410 QYVKGGG
+410 QYVREGG
-417 KFAVVD
+417 KFYVHNIVATAVD
-423 EIRAANDEEGYQEL
+423 AKTYQDAQDYYQGEILPGYGISD
-437 VAQFEELMTQAS
+437 FEQYKDALYQADIEHMLAPS
-449 GYILDGLNNYRDS
+449 L
-462 QISVPGM
+462 
-469 TSKLTVVNSSF
+469 KVVNSSF

-487 KGGAVYGS
+487 KGGAIYGS

-500 ADSGESRFSGNT
+500 ADNGESRFSGNT

-518 AVYVDG
+518 AVYVAGLNNIILDQYYDEFDG
-524 IIRLEKTVNGY
+524 NTIFEGIVIPTNAL
-535 EQPAPSYDVS
+535 A
-545 VSAENPIKGQLTLE
+545 GQLTLE
-559 SVNRGKIIF
+559 SVNRGRIVF

-621 FVSGSSSAYARTGAQ
+621 FVSGSSSVYARTGAQ

-712 PYMWHAGKNVAG
+712 PYMWHTGKNVAG

-906 DSDGTLWSIGAEGGR
+906 DSNGTLWSIGAEGGR

>member
-1 MTFDKFSDTIF
+1 MKEREKVRMLKPKTIF
-12 PVTKKR
+12 
-18 SIKRSVFENNGT
+18 SFA
-30 NLINNYYR
+30 
-38 GQKMTTNRTIGLFLL
+38 LL
-53 ATTFLSTPAGA
+53 AGTFLTFPSVAK
-64 QDITEWTGRID
+64 DITEWTEEIENGR
-75 NGYDESIDNIKV
+75 GETIDNIKV
-87 EVDGEYSLIYNRG
+87 DVDGEYSLIYNRG
-100 QIGNIESTFTNNN
+100 QIGNIESTFTNNYE
-113 GVILNDGEIGT
+113 VIRNYGEIGT
-124 VRSVFKNNDESVI
+124 VRSVFKNNENSLE

-148 VFENNRSGQNGG
+148 VFENNINSYGGG

-175 STFTGNTVYELGPIK
+175 STFTGNTVYEQQPVRIAMP
-190 IDEKERYDVSRGG
+190 EKRDVGRGG

-210 FIPQAG
+210 FIPQAE

-245 SSQWLDIENS
+245 SSQWLDIEGS
-255 AFDGNYNQTQ
+255 VFDGNYNQTR
-265 DEYDAGGAIAF
+265 DEYGAGGAIAF
-276 WTEETQVAPTEVL
+276 RTEEQQGQPNNMDERPT
-289 PEPEEPFYA
+289 PEEPFYA

-323 VNEYTNQSYGINVK
+323 VNEYTNQTYGINVK

-350 AIYMMSGMSENN
+350 AVYMMSGMSENDRRN
-362 ANILA
+362 VEDAVWNMPEV
-367 NAISR
+367 NK
-372 SEILVLKATI
+372 VTI
-382 RYGDQEKSV
+382 KYGDQEKTLF
-391 YLALDGDK
+391 YLK
-399 GGDPMTAAEFD
+399 NNQEERYNIYNMTAAEFD
-410 QYVKGGG
+410 QYVREGG
-417 KFAVVD
+417 KFYVHNIVATAVD
-423 EIRAANDEEGYQEL
+423 AQTYQDALDYYQGEIQPGYGISD
-437 VAQFEELMTQAS
+437 FEQYKDALYQAD
-449 GYILDGLNNYRDS
+449 IKH
-462 QISVPGM
+462 M
-469 TSKLTVVNSSF
+469 LTPSLKVVNSSF

-487 KGGAVYGS
+487 KGGAIYGS

-500 ADSGESRFSGNT
+500 ADNGESRFSGNT

-518 AVYVDG
+518 AVYVAGLNNIILDQYYDEFDG
-524 IIRLEKTVNGY
+524 NTIFEGIVI
-535 EQPAPSYDVS
+535 PANAPD
-545 VSAENPIKGQLTLE
+545 GQLTLE
-559 SVNRGKIIF
+559 SVNRGRIVF

-621 FVSGSSSAYARTGAQ
+621 FVSGSSSVYARTGAQ

-906 DSDGTLWSIGAEGGR
+906 DSNGTLWSIGAEGGR

>member
-1 MTFDKFSDTIF
+1 MKEREKVRMLKPKTIF
-12 PVTKKR
+12 
-18 SIKRSVFENNGT
+18 SFA
-30 NLINNYYR
+30 
-38 GQKMTTNRTIGLFLL
+38 LL
-53 ATTFLSTPAGA
+53 AGTFLTFPSAA
-64 QDITEWTGRID
+64 KDITEWTEEIENGR
-75 NGYDESIDNIKV
+75 GEAIDNIKIN
-87 EVDGEYSLIYNRG
+87 VDGEYSLIYNRG
-100 QIGNIESTFTNNN
+100 QIGNIESTFTNND
-113 GVILNDGEIGT
+113 GVIGNYGEIGT
-124 VRSVFKNNDESVI
+124 VRSVFKNNEGSVQ

-148 VFENNRSGQNGG
+148 VFENNVNSYSGG

-175 STFTGNTVYELGPIK
+175 STFTGNTVYEQQPVRIAMP
-190 IDEKERYDVSRGG
+190 EKRDVGRGG

-210 FIPQAG
+210 FIPQAE

-231 TFKGNHAAAGGAIF
+231 TFKDNHAAAGGAIF
-245 SSQWLDIENS
+245 SSQWLDIEGS
-255 AFDGNYNQTQ
+255 VFDGNYNQTR
-265 DEYDAGGAIAF
+265 DEYGAGGAIAF

-323 VNEYTNQSYGINVK
+323 VNEYTNQTYGINVK

-350 AIYMMSGMSENN
+350 AVYMMSGMSENDRRN
-362 ANILA
+362 VEDAVWNMPEV
-367 NAISR
+367 NK
-372 SEILVLKATI
+372 VTI
-382 RYGDQEKSV
+382 KYGDQEKTFF
-391 YLALDGDK
+391 YLK
-399 GGDPMTAAEFD
+399 NNQEERYNIYNMTAAEFD
-410 QYVKGGG
+410 QYVREGG
-417 KFAVVD
+417 KFYVHNIVATAVD
-423 EIRAANDEEGYQEL
+423 AQTYQDALDYYQGEIQPGYGISD
-437 VAQFEELMTQAS
+437 FEQYKDALYQADIEHMLAPS
-449 GYILDGLNNYRDS
+449 L
-462 QISVPGM
+462 
-469 TSKLTVVNSSF
+469 KVVNSSF

-487 KGGAVYGS
+487 KGGAIYGS

-500 ADSGESRFSGNT
+500 ADNGESRFSGNT

-518 AVYVDG
+518 AVYVAGLNNIILDQYYDEFDG
-524 IIRLEKTVNGY
+524 NTIFEGIVI
-535 EQPAPSYDVS
+535 PANAPD
-545 VSAENPIKGQLTLE
+545 GQLTLE
-559 SVNRGKIIF
+559 SVNRGRIVF

-621 FVSGSSSAYARTGAQ
+621 FVSGSSSVYARTGAQ

>member
-1 MTFDKFSDTIF
+1 MKEREKVRMLKPKTIF
-12 PVTKKR
+12 
-18 SIKRSVFENNGT
+18 SFA
-30 NLINNYYR
+30 
-38 GQKMTTNRTIGLFLL
+38 LL
-53 ATTFLSTPAGA
+53 AGTFLTFPSVAK
-64 QDITEWTGRID
+64 DITEWTEEIENGR
-75 NGYDESIDNIKV
+75 GETIDNIKV
-87 EVDGEYSLIYNRG
+87 DVDGEYSLIYNRG
-100 QIGNIESTFTNNN
+100 QIGNIESTFTNNYE
-113 GVILNDGEIGT
+113 VIRNYGEIGT
-124 VRSVFKNNDESVI
+124 VRSVFKNNEGSVQ

-148 VFENNRSGQNGG
+148 VFENNVNNYGGG

-175 STFTGNTVYELGPIK
+175 STFTGNTVYEQQPVRIAMP
-190 IDEKERYDVSRGG
+190 EKRDVGRGG

-210 FIPQAG
+210 FIPQAE

-231 TFKGNHAAAGGAIF
+231 TFKDNHAAAGGAIF

-255 AFDGNYNQTQ
+255 VFDDNYNQTQ
-265 DEYDAGGAIAF
+265 DEYGAGGAIAF

-323 VNEYTNQSYGINVK
+323 VNEYTNQTYGINVK

-350 AIYMMSGMSENN
+350 AVYMMSGMSENDRRN
-362 ANILA
+362 VEDAVWNMPEV
-367 NAISR
+367 NK
-372 SEILVLKATI
+372 VTI
-382 RYGDQEKSV
+382 KYGDQEKTFF
-391 YLALDGDK
+391 YLK
-399 GGDPMTAAEFD
+399 NNQEERYNIYNMTAAEFD
-410 QYVKGGG
+410 QYVREGG
-417 KFAVVD
+417 KFYVHNIVATAVD
-423 EIRAANDEEGYQEL
+423 AQTYQDALDYYQGEIQPGYGISD
-437 VAQFEELMTQAS
+437 FEQYKDALYQADIEHMLAPS
-449 GYILDGLNNYRDS
+449 L
-462 QISVPGM
+462 
-469 TSKLTVVNSSF
+469 KVVNSSF

-487 KGGAVYGS
+487 KGGAIYGS

-500 ADSGESRFSGNT
+500 ADNGESRFSGNT

-518 AVYVDG
+518 AVYVAGLNNIILDQYYDEFDG
-524 IIRLEKTVNGY
+524 NTIFEGIVIPTNAL
-535 EQPAPSYDVS
+535 A
-545 VSAENPIKGQLTLE
+545 GQLTLE
-559 SVNRGKIIF
+559 SVNRGRIVF

-621 FVSGSSSAYARTGAQ
+621 FVSGSSSVYARTGAQ

-865 IDSWLGGL
+865 INSWLGGL

-906 DSDGTLWSIGAEGGR
+906 DSDGTLWSVGAEGGR

-991 QTITDGDEVL
+991 QTITGGDEVL

>member
-1 MTFDKFSDTIF
+1 
-12 PVTKKR
+12 
-18 SIKRSVFENNGT
+18 
-30 NLINNYYR
+30 
-38 GQKMTTNRTIGLFLL
+38 MTTNKTIGLFLL

-64 QDITEWTGRID
+64 QDITEWTEEIENGR
-75 NGYDESIDNIKV
+75 GETIDNIKV
-87 EVDGEYSLIYNRG
+87 DVDGEYSLIYNRG
-100 QIGNIESTFTNNN
+100 QIGNIESTFTNNYE
-113 GVILNDGEIGT
+113 VIRNYGEIGT
-124 VRSVFKNNDESVI
+124 VRSVFKNNENSLE

-148 VFENNRSGQNGG
+148 VFENNINSYGGG

-175 STFTGNTVYELGPIK
+175 STFTGNTVYEQQPARIAMP
-190 IDEKERYDVSRGG
+190 EKRDVGRGG

-245 SSQWLDIENS
+245 SSQWLDIEGS
-255 AFDGNYNQTQ
+255 VFDGNYNQTR
-265 DEYDAGGAIAF
+265 DEYGAGGAIAF
-276 WTEETQVAPTEVL
+276 RTEEQQGQPNNMDERPT
-289 PEPEEPFYA
+289 PEEPFYA

-323 VNEYTNQSYGINVK
+323 VNEYTNQTYGINVK

-350 AIYMMSGMSENN
+350 AVYMMSGMSENDRRN
-362 ANILA
+362 VEDAVWNMPEV
-367 NAISR
+367 NK
-372 SEILVLKATI
+372 VTI
-382 RYGDQEKSV
+382 KYGDQEKTLF
-391 YLALDGDK
+391 YLK
-399 GGDPMTAAEFD
+399 NNQEERYNIYNMTAAEFD
-410 QYVKGGG
+410 QYVREGG
-417 KFAVVD
+417 KFYVHNIVATAVD
-423 EIRAANDEEGYQEL
+423 AKTYQDALDYYQGEIQPGYGISD
-437 VAQFEELMTQAS
+437 FEQYKDALYQAD
-449 GYILDGLNNYRDS
+449 IKH
-462 QISVPGM
+462 M
-469 TSKLTVVNSSF
+469 LTPSLKVVNSSF

-487 KGGAVYGS
+487 KGGAIYGS

-500 ADSGESRFSGNT
+500 ADNGESRFSGNT

-524 IIRLEKTVNGY
+524 IIHLEKTGGMY
-535 EQPAPSYDVS
+535 EQQAPSYDVS

-559 SVNRGKIIF
+559 SVNRGRIVF

-621 FVSGSSSAYARTGAQ
+621 FVSGSSSVYARTGAQ

-906 DSDGTLWSIGAEGGR
+906 DSDGTLWSVGAEGGR

>member
-1 MTFDKFSDTIF
+1 MKEREKVRMLKPKTIF
-12 PVTKKR
+12 
-18 SIKRSVFENNGT
+18 SFA
-30 NLINNYYR
+30 
-38 GQKMTTNRTIGLFLL
+38 LL
-53 ATTFLSTPAGA
+53 AGTFLTFPSAA
-64 QDITEWTGRID
+64 KDITEWTEEIENGR
-75 NGYDESIDNIKV
+75 GETIDNIKV
-87 EVDGEYSLIYNRG
+87 DVDGEYSLIYNRG
-100 QIGNIESTFTNNN
+100 QIGNIESTFTNNYE
-113 GVILNDGEIGT
+113 VIRNYGEIGT
-124 VRSVFKNNDESVI
+124 VRSVFKNNENSLE

-148 VFENNRSGQNGG
+148 VFENNINNYGGG

-175 STFTGNTVYELGPIK
+175 STFTGNTVYEQQPARIAMP
-190 IDEKERYDVSRGG
+190 EKRDVGRGG

-231 TFKGNHAAAGGAIF
+231 TFKDNHAAAGGAIF
-245 SSQWLDIENS
+245 SSQWLDIEGS
-255 AFDGNYNQTQ
+255 VFDGNYNQTR
-265 DEYDAGGAIAF
+265 DEYGAGGAIAF
-276 WTEETQVAPTEVL
+276 RTEEQQGQPNNMDERPT
-289 PEPEEPFYA
+289 PEEPFYA

-323 VNEYTNQSYGINVK
+323 VNEYTNQTYGINVK

-350 AIYMMSGMSENN
+350 AIYMMSGMSENDRWN
-362 ANILA
+362 VEDAVWNMPEV
-367 NAISR
+367 NK
-372 SEILVLKATI
+372 VTI
-382 RYGDQEKSV
+382 KYGDQEKTFF
-391 YLALDGDK
+391 YLK
-399 GGDPMTAAEFD
+399 NNQEERYNIYNMTAAEFD
-410 QYVKGGG
+410 QYVREGG
-417 KFAVVD
+417 KFYVHNIVATAVD
-423 EIRAANDEEGYQEL
+423 AQTYQDALDYYQGEIQPGYGISD
-437 VAQFEELMTQAS
+437 FEQYKDALYQADIEHMLAPS
-449 GYILDGLNNYRDS
+449 L
-462 QISVPGM
+462 
-469 TSKLTVVNSSF
+469 KVVNSSF

-487 KGGAVYGS
+487 KGGAIYGS

-500 ADSGESRFSGNT
+500 ADNGESRFSGNT

-518 AVYVDG
+518 AVYVAGLNNIILDQYYDEFDG
-524 IIRLEKTVNGY
+524 NTIFEGIVI
-535 EQPAPSYDVS
+535 PANAPD
-545 VSAENPIKGQLTLE
+545 GQLTLE
-559 SVNRGKIIF
+559 SVNRGRIVF

-621 FVSGSSSAYARTGAQ
+621 FVSGSSSVYARTGAQ

-906 DSDGTLWSIGAEGGR
+906 DSDGTLWSVGAEGGR

>member
-1 MTFDKFSDTIF
+1 
-12 PVTKKR
+12 
-18 SIKRSVFENNGT
+18 
-30 NLINNYYR
+30 
-38 GQKMTTNRTIGLFLL
+38 MTTNKTIGLFLL

-64 QDITEWTGRID
+64 QDITEWTEEIE
-75 NGYDESIDNIKV
+75 NGHGETIDNIKV
-87 EVDGEYSLIYNRG
+87 DVDGEYSLIYNRG
-100 QIGNIESTFTNNN
+100 QIGNIESTFTNNYE
-113 GVILNDGEIGT
+113 VIRNYGEIGT
-124 VRSVFKNNDESVI
+124 VRSVFKNNENSLE

-148 VFENNRSGQNGG
+148 VFENNINSYGGG

-175 STFTGNTVYELGPIK
+175 STFTGNTVYEQQPARIAMP
-190 IDEKERYDVSRGG
+190 EKRDVGRGG

-255 AFDGNYNQTQ
+255 VFDGNYNQTR
-265 DEYDAGGAIAF
+265 DEYGAGGAIAF
-276 WTEETQVAPTEVL
+276 RTEEQQGQPNNMDERPT
-289 PEPEEPFYA
+289 PEEPFYA

-323 VNEYTNQSYGINVK
+323 VNEYTNQTYGINVK

-350 AIYMMSGMSENN
+350 AIYMMSGMSENDRRN
-362 ANILA
+362 VEDAVWNMPEV
-367 NAISR
+367 NK
-372 SEILVLKATI
+372 VTI
-382 RYGDQEKSV
+382 KYGDQEKTFF
-391 YLALDGDK
+391 YLK
-399 GGDPMTAAEFD
+399 NNQEERYNIYNMTAAEFD
-410 QYVKGGG
+410 QYVREGG
-417 KFAVVD
+417 KFYVHNIVATAVD
-423 EIRAANDEEGYQEL
+423 AKTYQDALDYYQGEIQPGYGISD
-437 VAQFEELMTQAS
+437 FEQYKDALYQADIEHMLAPS
-449 GYILDGLNNYRDS
+449 L
-462 QISVPGM
+462 
-469 TSKLTVVNSSF
+469 KVVNSSF

-487 KGGAVYGS
+487 KGGAIYGS

-500 ADSGESRFSGNT
+500 ADNGESRFSGNT

-518 AVYVDG
+518 AVYVAGLNNIILDQYYDEFDG
-524 IIRLEKTVNGY
+524 NTIFEGIVI
-535 EQPAPSYDVS
+535 PANAPD
-545 VSAENPIKGQLTLE
+545 GQLTLE
-559 SVNRGKIIF
+559 SVNRGRIVF

-621 FVSGSSSAYARTGAQ
+621 FVSGSSSVYARAGAQ

-865 IDSWLGGL
+865 INSWLGGL

-906 DSDGTLWSIGAEGGR
+906 DSDGTLWSVGAEGGR

-935 GVFYTQSEFDDI
+935 GGFYTQSEFDDI

>member
-1 MTFDKFSDTIF
+1 
-12 PVTKKR
+12 
-18 SIKRSVFENNGT
+18 
-30 NLINNYYR
+30 
-38 GQKMTTNRTIGLFLL
+38 MTTNKTIGLFLL

-64 QDITEWTGRID
+64 QDITEWTEEIENGR
-75 NGYDESIDNIKV
+75 GETIDNIKV
-87 EVDGEYSLIYNRG
+87 DVDGEYSLIYNRG
-100 QIGNIESTFTNNN
+100 QIGNIESTFTNNYE
-113 GVILNDGEIGT
+113 VIRNYGEIGT
-124 VRSVFKNNDESVI
+124 VRSVFKNNENSLE

-148 VFENNRSGQNGG
+148 VFENNINSYGGG

-175 STFTGNTVYELGPIK
+175 STFTGNTVYEQQPARIAMP
-190 IDEKERYDVSRGG
+190 EKRDVGRGG

-245 SSQWLDIENS
+245 SSQWLDIEGS
-255 AFDGNYNQTQ
+255 VFDGNYNQTR
-265 DEYDAGGAIAF
+265 DEYGAGGAIAF
-276 WTEETQVAPTEVL
+276 RTEEQQGQPNNMDERPT
-289 PEPEEPFYA
+289 PEEPFYA

-323 VNEYTNQSYGINVK
+323 VNEYTNQTYGINVK

-350 AIYMMSGMSENN
+350 AVYMMSGMSENDRRN
-362 ANILA
+362 VEDAVWNMPEV
-367 NAISR
+367 NK
-372 SEILVLKATI
+372 VTI
-382 RYGDQEKSV
+382 KYGDQEKTLF
-391 YLALDGDK
+391 YLKDRRDARYNIYN
-399 GGDPMTAAEFD
+399 MTAAEFD
-410 QYVKGGG
+410 QYVREGG
-417 KFAVVD
+417 KFYVHNIVATAVD
-423 EIRAANDEEGYQEL
+423 AQTYQDALDYYQGEIQPGYGISD
-437 VAQFEELMTQAS
+437 FEQYKDALYQADIEHMLAPS
-449 GYILDGLNNYRDS
+449 L
-462 QISVPGM
+462 
-469 TSKLTVVNSSF
+469 KVVNSSF

-487 KGGAVYGS
+487 KGGAIYGS

-500 ADSGESRFSGNT
+500 ADNGESRFSGNT

-518 AVYVDG
+518 AVYVAGLNNIILDQYYDEFDG
-524 IIRLEKTVNGY
+524 NTIFEGIVI
-535 EQPAPSYDVS
+535 PANAPD
-545 VSAENPIKGQLTLE
+545 GQLTLE
-559 SVNRGKIIF
+559 SVNRGRIVF

-906 DSDGTLWSIGAEGGR
+906 DSDGTLWSVGAEGGR

-991 QTITDGDEVL
+991 QTITGGDEVL

>member
-1 MTFDKFSDTIF
+1 MKEREKVRMLKPKTIF
-12 PVTKKR
+12 
-18 SIKRSVFENNGT
+18 SFA
-30 NLINNYYR
+30 
-38 GQKMTTNRTIGLFLL
+38 LL
-53 ATTFLSTPAGA
+53 AGTFLTFPSVAK
-64 QDITEWTGRID
+64 DITEWTEEIENGR
-75 NGYDESIDNIKV
+75 GETIDNIKV
-87 EVDGEYSLIYNRG
+87 DVDGEYSLIYNRG
-100 QIGNIESTFTNNN
+100 QIGNIESTFTNNYE
-113 GVILNDGEIGT
+113 VIRNYGEIGT
-124 VRSVFKNNDESVI
+124 VRSVFKNNENSLE

-148 VFENNRSGQNGG
+148 VFENNINSYGGG

-175 STFTGNTVYELGPIK
+175 STFTGNTVYEQQPVRIAMP
-190 IDEKERYDVSRGG
+190 EKRDVGRGG

-210 FIPQAG
+210 FIPQAE

-255 AFDGNYNQTQ
+255 VFDGNYNQTR
-265 DEYDAGGAIAF
+265 DEYGAGGAIAF
-276 WTEETQVAPTEVL
+276 RTEEQQGQPNNMDERPT
-289 PEPEEPFYA
+289 PEEPFYA

-323 VNEYTNQSYGINVK
+323 VNEYTNQTYGINVK

-350 AIYMMSGMSENN
+350 AVYMMSGMSENDRRN
-362 ANILA
+362 VEDAVWNMPEV
-367 NAISR
+367 NK
-372 SEILVLKATI
+372 VTI
-382 RYGDQEKSV
+382 KYGDQEKTLF
-391 YLALDGDK
+391 YLKDRRDARYNIYN
-399 GGDPMTAAEFD
+399 MTAAEFD
-410 QYVKGGG
+410 QYVREGG
-417 KFAVVD
+417 KFYVHNIVATAVD
-423 EIRAANDEEGYQEL
+423 AQTYQDALDYYQGEIQPGYGISD
-437 VAQFEELMTQAS
+437 FEQYKDALYQADIEHMLAPS
-449 GYILDGLNNYRDS
+449 L
-462 QISVPGM
+462 
-469 TSKLTVVNSSF
+469 KVVNSSF

-487 KGGAVYGS
+487 KGGAIYGS

-500 ADSGESRFSGNT
+500 ADNGESRFSGNT

-518 AVYVDG
+518 AVYVAGLNNIILDQYYDEFDG
-524 IIRLEKTVNGY
+524 NTIFEGIVIPTNAL
-535 EQPAPSYDVS
+535 A
-545 VSAENPIKGQLTLE
+545 GQLTLE
-559 SVNRGKIIF
+559 SVNRGRIVF

-621 FVSGSSSAYARTGAQ
+621 FVSGSSSVYARTGAQ